1 MKRKYL
7 SALLMGVLTLSSVST
22 FTSCKDYDDDI
33 NSLQEQV
40 NKAALSSDVEALKTQ
55 VTNAATSAQNAATKA
70 EEALTKAG
78 ANATEIATV
87 KALATKN
94 GTAVANAL
102 TDAANAAT
110 AASNAATAA
119 SNAATAAAAA
129 QDSANAALTKIAGLD
144 KDLKKLALN
153 AQSHVTAT
161 QLKNS
166 LDSLAQVINEATSD
180 SIANLT
186 KIVNGYKGG
195 INALYTAV
203 TEVSLMGS
211 WKSCEGNFIFN
222 GDCNLW
228 FQTGTIGANYTF
240 GAKEVDDEKGEHSAD
255 PKKSYVKDASIN
267 FPSEFLVRINPVN
280 AKITPDMIKLIDSK
294 GNDLDKLVK
303 VVDVEKFD
311 NLLTTTRASETGLW
325 TVKVQLQ
332 DGVQKENVE
341 QKAENGGHILYAVA
355 VNNTA
360 SQAETVADA
369 ASRYV
374 VSTYDLSVQGTTPYE
389 GAKNLDNVMVKAES
403 KSKEDWKKVS
413 ELKPNTGA
421 TDLVYAANGENV
433 LVSFENLAK
442 VDRFYVVRDDMH
454 AGESDASELNAWNS
468 YEYKGLNQVVAVEN
482 GLGKGTLNINIKGQP
497 GDEVQFRIFAV
508 NYDGTL
514 VEPNGRPFRVYVG
527 AESTTTSVAGNLV
540 ATGKETMET
549 DWLPISGSLKA
560 GGTLPSTVQVTVNG
574 VKIIANVEYAKDN
587 EGNPAPAGDN
597 SKIKFAKFSVF
608 PGDLTKWADG
618 ATATGTIKDDENVTV
633 NTISVSLTKVMP
645 TVESTKAL
653 MKYSW
658 KDNQLNN
665 GVYTAYLY
673 PHQGWTEEATA
684 TTTGYKD
691 MNQAINGLKANF
703 VISIANADLLQSE
716 DGKHYYKKALN
727 VGTLKADG
735 TLSWDVEV
743 KNAKDDAGVALI
755 DNETKH
761 ETTIAYNYG
770 KISSV
775 TPDKDYI
782 VNVETVQT
790 VFACPLAETAQTYSW
805 KQYDVTDEDGNVTGH
820 KDVNVLTYNSPKTVV
835 DGINILSYIIGKNK
849 FSGDEFGGELSSAN
863 VCGKYVTIKA
873 KLISNGSKN
882 EDYFKAEVII
892 MKAPWTHVV
901 TGSYIKFTPQSSAT
915 NPIAD
920 VASTLV
926 LTMTDAFGHENVY
939 KLPFTVKRAE

>member
-55 VTNAATSAQNAATKA
+55 VTNAATSAQNAAAKA
-70 EEALTKAG
+70 EDALTKAG
-78 ANATEIATV
+78 ANATEIAKV
-87 KALATKN
+87 KELATKN
-94 GTAVANAL
+94 GTDVAKAL
-102 TDAANAAT
+102 TDAANAASD
-110 AASNAATAA
+110 AAKAADAA
-119 SNAATAAAAA
+119 KVA
-129 QDSANAALTKIAGLD
+129 QDSANAALTKIAGMD
-144 KDLKKLALN
+144 KELKNLALN

-166 LDSLAQVINEATSD
+166 LDSLSDVINKATSD

-211 WKSCEGNFIFN
+211 WDGYNGNSIWN
-222 GDCNLW
+222 GQCNLT
-228 FQTGTIGANYTF
+228 FKTGTIPANYTF
-240 GAKEVDDEKGEHSAD
+240 GAKEKDDENGEHSAD

-294 GNDLDKLVK
+294 GNDLNKLVK
-303 VVDVEKFD
+303 VVDVEKYD
-311 NLLTTTRASETGLW
+311 NLLTRASETGLW

-332 DGVQKENVE
+332 DGVKLKDDGL
-341 QKAENGGHILYAVA
+341 KANGNHILYAVA

-374 VSTYDLSVQGTTPYE
+374 VSTYDLTVQGTRPYV
-389 GAKNLDNVMVKAES
+389 GANDLGNVKVKAES
-403 KSKEDWKKVS
+403 KDWKTLD
-413 ELKPNTGA
+413 ELKPTGS
-421 TDLVYAANGENV
+421 DLVYAANGENI
-433 LVSFENLAK
+433 LVSFENVANA
-442 VDRFYVVRDDMH
+442 DRFYVVRDDKH

-468 YEYKGLNQVVAVEN
+468 YEYQGLNQVVAVEN
-482 GLGKGTLNINIKGQP
+482 GLGEGTLNIKINGQV

-514 VEPNGRPFRVYVG
+514 VEQNGRPFRVFVG
-527 AESTTTSVAGNLV
+527 AQSTTTSVAGNLV

-549 DWLPISGSLKA
+549 GWLPISGSLKNGA
-560 GGTLPSTVQVTVNG
+560 TLPSTVWVTVNN
-574 VKIIANVEYAKDN
+574 VKIEANVAYAKDN
-587 EGNPAPAGDN
+587 EGHSAGADN
-597 SKIKFAKFSVF
+597 SKIKFAKFSVAAA
-608 PGDLTKWADG
+608 DLTKWADG
-618 ATATGTIKDDENVTV
+618 ATATGTIKDNANVTV

-645 TVESTKAL
+645 TAESTKAL

-673 PHQGWTEEATA
+673 PAADAWTTA
-684 TTTGYKD
+684 NAATGYKD
-691 MNQAINGLKANF
+691 MNQAINGLNTNF
-703 VISIANADLLQSE
+703 VISIANANLKAE
-716 DGKHYYKKALN
+716 NGKNYYKNALN
-727 VGTLKADG
+727 VTATPWK
-735 TLSWDVEV
+735 VEV
-743 KNAKDDAGVALI
+743 NNAKDDAGVALI

-761 ETTIAYNYG
+761 ETTIGYNYG
-770 KISSV
+770 NISSV
-775 TPDKDYI
+775 NPNKDYI

-790 VFACPLAETAQTYSW
+790 VFACPLNTAAQTYAW
-805 KQYDVTDEDGNVTGH
+805 AQVPAVYGTNGQVVTPA
-820 KDVNVLTYNSPKTVV
+820 KDVNVLTYGSTETVV
-835 DGINILSYIIGKNK
+835 TNIFTNLIAHNSFDNTV
-849 FSGDEFGGELSSAN
+849 FGGKLSDVAA
-863 VCGKYVTIKA
+863 KYVKIEA
-873 KLISNGSKN
+873 KLISNGSKL
-882 EDYFKAEVII
+882 EDYYTATVTNGVI
-892 MKAPWTHVV
+892 TFHQ
-901 TGSYIKFTPQSSAT
+901 QSAAT
-915 NPIAD
+915 NPTAD

-926 LTMTDAFGHENVY
+926 LTMTDAFGHKNVY
-939 KLPFTVKRAE
+939 ELPFTVKRAE

>member
-1 MKRKYL
+1 
-7 SALLMGVLTLSSVST
+7 MGVLTLSSVST

-55 VTNAATSAQNAATKA
+55 VNNAATSAQNAATKA

-94 GTAVANAL
+94 GTDVAKAL

-119 SNAATAAAAA
+119 SNAATAAATA

-144 KDLKKLALN
+144 KELKNLALN

-166 LDSLAQVINEATSD
+166 LDSLSQVINEATSD

-211 WKSCEGNFIFN
+211 WTSSDGNSIFN
-222 GDCNLW
+222 GQSNLR

-240 GAKEVDDEKGEHSAD
+240 GAKEKDDLEGEHSAD
-255 PKKSYVKDASIN
+255 PKKSYVKGASIN
-267 FPSEFLVRINPVN
+267 FPSQFLVRINPVN

-303 VVDVEKFD
+303 VVDVEKYD
-311 NLLTTTRASETGLW
+311 NLLTRASETGLW

-332 DGVQKENVE
+332 DGVKPENVA
-341 QKAENGGHILYAVA
+341 QIAENGQNILYAVA

-374 VSTYDLSVQGTTPYE
+374 VSTYDLTVN
-389 GAKNLDNVMVKAES
+389 GAYDYDGAHDLGAVKVKAES
-403 KSKEDWKKVS
+403 KGWKTLD
-413 ELKPNTGA
+413 ELKPTGS
-421 TDLVYAANGENV
+421 DLVYAANGENI
-433 LVSFENLAK
+433 LVSFENVANA
-442 VDRFYVVRDDMH
+442 DRFYVVRDDKH

-468 YEYKGLNQVVAVEN
+468 YEYKNLNKVVAVEN
-482 GLGKGTLNINIKGQP
+482 GNGKATLNIKINGQV

-514 VEPNGRPFRVYVG
+514 VEQNGRPFRVYVG
-527 AESTTTSVAGNLV
+527 AQSTTTSVAGNLV

-549 DWLPISGSLKA
+549 GWLPISGSLKT
-560 GGTLPSTVQVTVNG
+560 GGTLPSTVKVTVNN
-574 VKIIANVEYAKDN
+574 VKIDATVEYAKDN
-587 EGNPAPAGDN
+587 EGHPAADN
-597 SKIKFAKFSVF
+597 SKIKFAKFSVAAA
-608 PGDLTKWADG
+608 DLTKWADG
-618 ATATGTIKDDENVTV
+618 ATATGTIKDGENVTV

-645 TVESTKAL
+645 TAETTKAL

-658 KDNQLNN
+658 KDNQLKND
-665 GVYTAYLY
+665 VYTAYLY
-673 PHQGWTEEATA
+673 PANNAWTTA
-684 TTTGYKD
+684 AATGYKD
-691 MNQAINGLKANF
+691 MKQAINGLNTNF
-703 VISIANADLLQSE
+703 VISIANAELKSE
-716 DGKHYYKKALN
+716 NGKNYYKNALEVTATPWKVN
-727 VGTLKADG
+727 V
-735 TLSWDVEV
+735 S
-743 KNAKDDAGVALI
+743 NAKDDAGVALI

-761 ETTIAYNYG
+761 ETTIGYNYG
-770 KISSV
+770 RISSV
-775 TPDKDYI
+775 TPNDDYI
-782 VNVETVQT
+782 VKVQKVQT
-790 VFACPLAETAQTYSW
+790 VFACPLNTAAQTYAW
-805 KQYDVTDEDGNVTGH
+805 AQVPAVYGTNGQVVTPA
-820 KDVNVLTYNSPKTVV
+820 KDVNVLTYGSTVTVV
-835 DGINILSYIIGKNK
+835 TNIFTNLIAHNSFDNTV
-849 FSGDEFGGELSSAN
+849 FGGKLSAVYN
-863 VCGKYVTIKA
+863 KYVHIDA
-873 KLISNGSKN
+873 KLISNGSLL
-882 EDYFKAEVII
+882 EDYYTATVTNGVITFH
-892 MKAPWTHVV
+892 K
-901 TGSYIKFTPQSSAT
+901 QSAAT
-915 NPIAD
+915 NPTAD

>member
-1 MKRKYL
+1 MG
-7 SALLMGVLTLSSVST
+7 ALTVASVST

-55 VTNAATSAQNAATKA
+55 VNNAATSAQNAATKA

-94 GTAVANAL
+94 GTDVAKAL

-119 SNAATAAAAA
+119 SNAATAAATA

-144 KDLKKLALN
+144 KELKNLALN

-166 LDSLAQVINEATSD
+166 LDSLSEVINKATSD

-211 WKSCEGNFIFN
+211 WNSNNNDGNSIFN
-222 GDCNLW
+222 GQSNLW

-240 GAKEVDDEKGEHSAD
+240 GAKEKDDLEGEHSAD
-255 PKKSYVKDASIN
+255 PKKSYVKGASVN
-267 FPSEFLVRINPVN
+267 FPSQFLVRINPVN

-303 VVDVEKFD
+303 VVDVEKYD
-311 NLLTTTRASETGLW
+311 NLLTRASETGLW

-332 DGVQKENVE
+332 DGVKPENVA
-341 QKAENGGHILYAVA
+341 QTAENGQNILYAVA

-374 VSTYDLSVQGTTPYE
+374 VSTYDLTVN
-389 GAKNLDNVMVKAES
+389 GAYNYVGANDLGAVKVKAES
-403 KSKEDWKKVS
+403 KNWKTLD
-413 ELKPNTGA
+413 ELKPTGS
-421 TDLVYAANGENV
+421 DLVYAANGENI
-433 LVSFENLAK
+433 LVSFENVAK
-442 VDRFYVVRDDMH
+442 ADRFYVVRDDKH

-468 YEYKGLNQVVAVEN
+468 YEYQGLNQVVAVEN
-482 GLGKGTLNINIKGQP
+482 GLGEGTLNIKINGQV

-514 VEPNGRPFRVYVG
+514 VEQNGRPFRVYVG
-527 AESTTTSVAGNLV
+527 AQSTTTSVAGNLV

-549 DWLPISGSLKA
+549 GWLPISGSLKNGA
-560 GGTLPSTVQVTVNG
+560 TLPSTVEVTVNN
-574 VKIIANVEYAKDN
+574 VRINANVEYAKDN
-587 EGNPAPAGDN
+587 KGGAATDN
-597 SKIKFAKFSVF
+597 SKIKFAKFSVAAA
-608 PGDLTKWADG
+608 DLTKWADG
-618 ATATGTIKDDENVTV
+618 ATATGTIKDGVNLTV

-645 TVESTKAL
+645 TAEATKAL
-653 MKYSW
+653 MNYKW

-673 PHQGWTEEATA
+673 PAADAWTTA
-684 TTTGYKD
+684 NVATGYKD
-691 MNQAINGLKANF
+691 MEQAINGLNTNF
-703 VISIANADLLQSE
+703 VISFANAALKAE
-716 DGKHYYKKALN
+716 NGKNYYKNALDVTATPWKVN
-727 VGTLKADG
+727 V
-735 TLSWDVEV
+735 S
-743 KNAKDDAGVALI
+743 NAKDDAGVALI

-761 ETTIAYNYG
+761 ETTISYNYG

-775 TPDKDYI
+775 KPTEDYI

-790 VFACPLAETAQTYSW
+790 VFACPLNTAAQTYAW
-805 KQYDVTDEDGNVTGH
+805 AQVPAVYGTNGQVVTPA
-820 KDVNVLTYNSPKTVV
+820 KDVNVLTYGSEETVITNIFDCLVAHNSFDNTV
-835 DGINILSYIIGKNK
+835 
-849 FSGDEFGGELSSAN
+849 FGGKLSERYN
-863 VCGKYVTIKA
+863 KYVKIEA
-873 KLISNGSKN
+873 KLISNGSKL
-882 EDYFKAEVII
+882 EDYYTATVTNGVITFH
-892 MKAPWTHVV
+892 K
-901 TGSYIKFTPQSSAT
+901 QSAAT
-915 NPIAD
+915 NPTAD

-926 LTMTDAFGHENVY
+926 LTMTDAFGHKNVY
-939 KLPFTVKRAE
+939 ELPFTVKRAE

>member
-55 VTNAATSAQNAATKA
+55 VNNAASSAQNAATKA

-78 ANATEIATV
+78 TNETEIAKV
-87 KALATKN
+87 KELATKA
-94 GTAVANAL
+94 GTDVANAL
-102 TDAANAAT
+102 TNAANAASD
-110 AASNAATAA
+110 AAKAADAA
-119 SNAATAAAAA
+119 KVA
-129 QDSANAALTKIAGLD
+129 QDSANAALTKIAGMD
-144 KDLKKLALN
+144 KELKNLALN

-161 QLKNS
+161 QLKSS
-166 LDSLAQVINEATSD
+166 LDSLSTVINEATSD

-211 WKSCEGNFIFN
+211 WTSSDGNSIFN
-222 GDCNLW
+222 GQSNLW

-240 GAKEVDDEKGEHSAD
+240 GAKEKDDLEGEHSAD
-255 PKKSYVKDASIN
+255 PKKSYVKGASIN
-267 FPSEFLVRINPVN
+267 FPSQFLVRINPVN

-303 VVDVEKFD
+303 VVDVEKYD
-311 NLLTTTRASETGLW
+311 NLLTRASETGLW

-332 DGVQKENVE
+332 DGVKPENVA
-341 QKAENGGHILYAVA
+341 QIAENGQNILYAVA

-374 VSTYDLSVQGTTPYE
+374 VSTYDLTVN
-389 GAKNLDNVMVKAES
+389 GAYDYDGAHDLGAVKVKAES
-403 KSKEDWKKVS
+403 KGWKTLD
-413 ELKPNTGA
+413 ELMPTGS
-421 TDLVYAANGENV
+421 DLVYAANGENI
-433 LVSFENLAK
+433 LVSFENVANA
-442 VDRFYVVRDDMH
+442 DRFYVVRDDKH
-454 AGESDASELNAWNS
+454 ANQSGSSELNAWNS
-468 YEYKGLNQVVAVEN
+468 YEYQGLNQVVAVEN
-482 GLGKGTLNINIKGQP
+482 GTGEGTLNINIKGQV

-514 VEPNGRPFRVYVG
+514 VEQNGRPFRVFVG
-527 AESTTTSVAGNLV
+527 AQSTTTSVAGNLV

-549 DWLPISGSLKA
+549 GWLPISGSLKNGA
-560 GGTLPSTVQVTVNG
+560 TLPSTVWVTVNN
-574 VKIIANVEYAKDN
+574 VKIEANVAYAKDN
-587 EGNPAPAGDN
+587 EGHSAADN
-597 SKIKFAKFSVF
+597 SKIKFAKFSVAAA
-608 PGDLTKWADG
+608 DLTKWADG
-618 ATATGTIKDDENVTV
+618 ATATGTIKDNANVTV

-645 TVESTKAL
+645 TAETTKAL

-673 PHQGWTEEATA
+673 PAADAWTTA
-684 TTTGYKD
+684 NVATGYKD
-691 MNQAINGLKANF
+691 MNQAINGLNRNF
-703 VISIANADLLQSE
+703 VISIANADLKAE
-716 DGKHYYKKALN
+716 NGKNYYKNALN
-727 VGTLKADG
+727 VTASPWKVNV
-735 TLSWDVEV
+735 S
-743 KNAKDDAGVALI
+743 NAKDDAGVALI

-761 ETTIAYNYG
+761 ETTIGYNYG

-775 TPDKDYI
+775 NPTQDYI

-790 VFACPLAETAQTYSW
+790 VFACPLNTAAQTYAW
-805 KQYDVTDEDGNVTGH
+805 AQVPAVYHNGQLVTPA
-820 KDVNVLTYNSPKTVV
+820 KDVNVLTYGSTETVV
-835 DGINILSYIIGKNK
+835 TNIFTNLIAHNSFDNTV
-849 FSGDEFGGELSSAN
+849 FGGALSAVYN
-863 VCGKYVTIKA
+863 KYVHIDA
-873 KLISNGSKN
+873 KLISNGSKL
-882 EDYFKAEVII
+882 EDYYTATVTNGVI
-892 MKAPWTHVV
+892 TFHQ
-901 TGSYIKFTPQSSAT
+901 QSAAT
-915 NPIAD
+915 NPTAD

-926 LTMTDAFGHENVY
+926 LTMTDAFGHKNVY
-939 KLPFTVKRAE
+939 ELPFTVKRAE

>member
-55 VTNAATSAQNAATKA
+55 VNNAASSAQNAATKA

-94 GTAVANAL
+94 GTDVAKALTDAANAA

-119 SNAATAAAAA
+119 TAA

-144 KDLKKLALN
+144 KELKKLALN

-161 QLKNS
+161 QLNKS

-211 WKSCEGNFIFN
+211 WNSIDGNSIFN
-222 GDCNLW
+222 GQSNLW

-240 GAKEVDDEKGEHSAD
+240 GAKEKDDLEGEHSAD
-255 PKKSYVKDASIN
+255 PKKSYVKGASIN

-294 GNDLDKLVK
+294 GNDLNKLVK
-303 VVDVEKFD
+303 VVDVEKYD
-311 NLLTTTRASETGLW
+311 NLLTRASETGLW

-332 DGVQKENVE
+332 DGVKPENVA
-341 QKAENGGHILYAVA
+341 QTAENGQNILYAVA

-374 VSTYDLSVQGTTPYE
+374 VSTYDLTVN
-389 GAKNLDNVMVKAES
+389 GAYKYVGANDLGAVKVKAES
-403 KSKEDWKKVS
+403 KNWKTLD
-413 ELKPNTGA
+413 ELKPTGS
-421 TDLVYAANGENV
+421 DLVYAANDENI
-433 LVSFENLAK
+433 LVSFENVANA
-442 VDRFYVVRDDMH
+442 DRFYVVRDDKH

-468 YEYKGLNQVVAVEN
+468 YEYKNLNKVVAVEN
-482 GLGKGTLNINIKGQP
+482 GNGKATLNIKINGQV

-514 VEPNGRPFRVYVG
+514 VEQNGRPFRVYVG
-527 AESTTTSVAGNLV
+527 AQSTTTSVAGNLV

-549 DWLPISGSLKA
+549 GWLPISGSLKT
-560 GGTLPSTVQVTVNG
+560 GGTLPSTVKVTVNN
-574 VKIIANVEYAKDN
+574 VKIDATVEYAKDN
-587 EGNPAPAGDN
+587 EGHPAADN
-597 SKIKFAKFSVF
+597 SKIKFAKFSVAAA
-608 PGDLTKWADG
+608 DLTKWADG
-618 ATATGTIKDDENVTV
+618 ATATGTIKDGENVTV

-645 TVESTKAL
+645 TAETTKAL

-658 KDNQLNN
+658 KDNQLKND
-665 GVYTAYLY
+665 VYTAYLY
-673 PHQGWTEEATA
+673 PANNAWTTA
-684 TTTGYKD
+684 AATGYKD
-691 MNQAINGLKANF
+691 MNQAINGLNTNF
-703 VISIANADLLQSE
+703 VISIANAELKSE
-716 DGKHYYKKALN
+716 NGKNYYKNALDVTATPWKVN
-727 VGTLKADG
+727 V
-735 TLSWDVEV
+735 S
-743 KNAKDDAGVALI
+743 NAKDDAGVALI

-761 ETTIAYNYG
+761 ETTIGYNYG

-775 TPDKDYI
+775 TPNDDYI
-782 VNVETVQT
+782 VKVQTVQT
-790 VFACPLAETAQTYSW
+790 VFACPLNTAAQTYAW
-805 KQYDVTDEDGNVTGH
+805 AQVPAVYGTNGQVVTPA
-820 KDVNVLTYNSPKTVV
+820 KDVNVLTYGSTVTVV
-835 DGINILSYIIGKNK
+835 TNIFNNLIAHNSFDNTV
-849 FSGDEFGGELSSAN
+849 FGGKLSERYN
-863 VCGKYVTIKA
+863 KYVHIDA
-873 KLISNGSKN
+873 KLISNGSQL
-882 EDYFKAEVII
+882 EDYYTATVTNGVITFH
-892 MKAPWTHVV
+892 K
-901 TGSYIKFTPQSSAT
+901 QSAAT
-915 NPIAD
+915 NPTAD

>member
-55 VTNAATSAQNAATKA
+55 VNNAATSAQNAATKA

-94 GTAVANAL
+94 GTDVAKAL

-119 SNAATAAAAA
+119 SNAATAATAA

-144 KDLKKLALN
+144 KDLKNLALN

-161 QLKNS
+161 QLKKS
-166 LDSLAQVINEATSD
+166 LDSLSTVINEATSD
-180 SIANLT
+180 SIAKLT

-203 TEVSLMGS
+203 TQVSLVGS
-211 WKSCEGNFIFN
+211 WFEDNGNSLYN
-222 GDCNLW
+222 GDCDLL
-228 FQTGTIGANYTF
+228 FKTGTIGANYTF
-240 GAKEVDDEKGEHSAD
+240 GAKEKDDADGEHSAD
-255 PKKSYVKDASIN
+255 PKKSYVKGASVN
-267 FPSEFLVRINPVN
+267 FPSKFLVRINPVN

-332 DGVQKENVE
+332 DGVKIKDDGL
-341 QKAENGGHILYAVA
+341 KADGNHILYAVA

-360 SQAETVADA
+360 SQAETIADA

-374 VSTYDLSVQGTTPYE
+374 VSTYDLTVQGTEPYV
-389 GAKNLDNVMVKAES
+389 GANNLGDVKVKAES
-403 KSKEDWKKVS
+403 KDWKTVS
-413 ELKPNTGA
+413 SLKPNAAA

-433 LVSFENLAK
+433 LVSFENLK
-442 VDRFYVVRDDMH
+442 NVDRFYVVRDDKH
-454 AGESDASELNAWNS
+454 ADESGSSELNAWKS
-468 YEYKGLNQVVAVEN
+468 YEYQGLNQVVAVEN
-482 GLGKGTLNINIKGQP
+482 GLGVGTLNIKINGQV

-514 VEPNGRPFRVYVG
+514 VEQNGRPFRVYVG
-527 AESTTTSVAGNLV
+527 AQSTTTSVAGNLV

-549 DWLPISGSLKA
+549 GWLPITGSLKN
-560 GGTLPSTVQVTVNG
+560 GGTLPSTVQVTVNN
-574 VKIIANVEYAKDN
+574 VKINANVVYAKDN
-587 EGNPAPAGDN
+587 EGHSADAN
-597 SKIKFAKFSVF
+597 SKIKFAKFSVNAA
-608 PGDLTKWADG
+608 DLTKWADG
-618 ATATGTIKDDENVTV
+618 ATATGTIKDGENVTV

-645 TVESTKAL
+645 TAETTKAL

-673 PHQGWTEEATA
+673 PAADAWTTA
-684 TTTGYKD
+684 NAATGYKD
-691 MNQAINGLKANF
+691 MNQAINGLNTNF
-703 VISIANADLLQSE
+703 VISIANAAQKTE
-716 DGKHYYKKALN
+716 NGKNFYKNALN
-727 VGTLKADG
+727 VTATPWK
-735 TLSWDVEV
+735 VEV
-743 KNAKDDAGVALI
+743 NNAKDDAGVALI

-761 ETTIAYNYG
+761 ETTIGYNYG

-775 TPDKDYI
+775 NSNKDYI

-790 VFACPLAETAQTYSW
+790 VFACPLNTAAQTYAW
-805 KQYDVTDEDGNVTGH
+805 AQVPAVYGPNGQVVTPA
-820 KDVNVLTYNSPKTVV
+820 KDVNVLTYGSTETVV
-835 DGINILSYIIGKNK
+835 TNIFTNLIAHNSFDNTV
-849 FSGDEFGGELSSAN
+849 FGGKLSERYN
-863 VCGKYVTIKA
+863 KYVHIDA
-873 KLISNGSKN
+873 KLISNGSKL
-882 EDYFKAEVII
+882 EDYYTAEVINGVI
-892 MKAPWTHVV
+892 TFHQ
-901 TGSYIKFTPQSSAT
+901 QSAAT
-915 NPIAD
+915 NPTAD

>member
-55 VTNAATSAQNAATKA
+55 VNNAATSAQNAATKA

-78 ANATEIATV
+78 ANATDIAKV
-87 KALATKN
+87 KELATKN
-94 GTAVANAL
+94 GTDVAKAL

-119 SNAATAAAAA
+119 SNAADAAKTA
-129 QDSANAALTKIAGLD
+129 QDSANAALTKIAGMD
-144 KDLKKLALN
+144 KELKKLASN

-161 QLKNS
+161 QLKKS
-166 LDSLAQVINEATSD
+166 LDSLSTVINEATSD

-211 WKSCEGNFIFN
+211 WTSSDGNSIFN
-222 GDCNLW
+222 GQSNLW

-240 GAKEVDDEKGEHSAD
+240 GAKEKDDLEGEHSAD
-255 PKKSYVKDASIN
+255 PKKSYVKGASIN
-267 FPSEFLVRINPVN
+267 FPSQFLVRINPVN

-303 VVDVEKFD
+303 VVDVEKYD
-311 NLLTTTRASETGLW
+311 NLLTRASETGLW

-332 DGVQKENVE
+332 DGVKPENVA
-341 QKAENGGHILYAVA
+341 QIAENGQNILYAVA

-374 VSTYDLSVQGTTPYE
+374 VSTYDLTVN
-389 GAKNLDNVMVKAES
+389 GAYDYDGAHDLGAVKVKAES
-403 KSKEDWKKVS
+403 KGWKTLD
-413 ELKPNTGA
+413 ELKPTGS
-421 TDLVYAANGENV
+421 DLVYAANGENI
-433 LVSFENLAK
+433 LVSFENVANA
-442 VDRFYVVRDDMH
+442 DRFYVVRDDKH

-468 YEYKGLNQVVAVEN
+468 YEYKNLNKVVAVEN
-482 GLGKGTLNINIKGQP
+482 GNGKATLNIKINGQV

-514 VEPNGRPFRVYVG
+514 VEQNGRPFRVYVG
-527 AESTTTSVAGNLV
+527 AQSTTTSVAGNLV

-549 DWLPISGSLKA
+549 GWLPISGSLKT
-560 GGTLPSTVQVTVNG
+560 GGTLPSTVKVTVNN
-574 VKIIANVEYAKDN
+574 VKIDATVEYAKDN
-587 EGNPAPAGDN
+587 EGHPAADN
-597 SKIKFAKFSVF
+597 SKIKFAKFSVAAA
-608 PGDLTKWADG
+608 DLTKWADG
-618 ATATGTIKDDENVTV
+618 ATATGTIKDGENVTV

-645 TVESTKAL
+645 TAETTKAL

-658 KDNQLNN
+658 KDNQLKND
-665 GVYTAYLY
+665 VYTAYLY
-673 PHQGWTEEATA
+673 PANNAWTTA
-684 TTTGYKD
+684 AATGYKD
-691 MNQAINGLKANF
+691 MNQAINGLNTNF
-703 VISIANADLLQSE
+703 VISIANAELKSE
-716 DGKHYYKKALN
+716 NGKNYYKNALDVTATPWKVN
-727 VGTLKADG
+727 V
-735 TLSWDVEV
+735 S
-743 KNAKDDAGVALI
+743 NAKDDAGVALI

-761 ETTIAYNYG
+761 ETTIGYNYG

-775 TPDKDYI
+775 TPNDDYI
-782 VNVETVQT
+782 VKVQKVQT
-790 VFACPLAETAQTYSW
+790 VFACPLNTAAQTYAW
-805 KQYDVTDEDGNVTGH
+805 AQVPAVYGTNGQVVTPA
-820 KDVNVLTYNSPKTVV
+820 KDVNVLTYGSTVTVV
-835 DGINILSYIIGKNK
+835 TNIFNNLIAHNSFDNTV
-849 FSGDEFGGELSSAN
+849 FGGKLSERYN
-863 VCGKYVTIKA
+863 KYVHIDA
-873 KLISNGSKN
+873 KLISNGSQL
-882 EDYFKAEVII
+882 EDYYTATVTNGVITFH
-892 MKAPWTHVV
+892 K
-901 TGSYIKFTPQSSAT
+901 QSAAT
-915 NPIAD
+915 NPTAD

>member
-55 VTNAATSAQNAATKA
+55 VNNAASSAQNAATKA

-94 GTAVANAL
+94 GTDVAKALTDAANAA

-119 SNAATAAAAA
+119 TAA

-144 KDLKKLALN
+144 KELKKLALN

-161 QLKNS
+161 QLNKS

-203 TEVSLMGS
+203 TEVSLIGS
-211 WKSCEGNFIFN
+211 WNSIDGNSIFN
-222 GDCNLW
+222 GQSNLW

-240 GAKEVDDEKGEHSAD
+240 GAKEKDDLEGEHSAD
-255 PKKSYVKDASIN
+255 PKKSYVKGASIN

-294 GNDLDKLVK
+294 GNDLNKLVK
-303 VVDVEKFD
+303 VVDVEKYD
-311 NLLTTTRASETGLW
+311 NLLTRASETGLW

-332 DGVQKENVE
+332 DGVKPENVA
-341 QKAENGGHILYAVA
+341 QTAENGQNILYAVA

-374 VSTYDLSVQGTTPYE
+374 VSTYDLTVN
-389 GAKNLDNVMVKAES
+389 GAYNYVGANDLGAVKVKAES
-403 KSKEDWKKVS
+403 KNWKTLD
-413 ELKPNTGA
+413 ELKPTGS
-421 TDLVYAANGENV
+421 DLVYAANGENI
-433 LVSFENLAK
+433 LVSFENVANA
-442 VDRFYVVRDDMH
+442 DRFYVVRDDKH

-468 YEYKGLNQVVAVEN
+468 YEYNNLNKVVAVEN
-482 GLGKGTLNINIKGQP
+482 GNGKATLNIKINGQV

-514 VEPNGRPFRVYVG
+514 VEQNGRPFRVYVG

-540 ATGKETMET
+540 ATGKQKMET
-549 DWLPISGSLKA
+549 EWLPITGSLKN
-560 GGTLPSTVQVTVNG
+560 GGSLPATVQVIVNG
-574 VKIIANVEYAKDN
+574 VKINASVQYAKDKD
-587 EGNPAPAGDN
+587 GNPAADN
-597 SKIKFAKFSVF
+597 SKIKFAKFSVA

-618 ATATGTIKDDENVTV
+618 ATATGTIKDGENVTV

-645 TVESTKAL
+645 TAEATKAL
-653 MKYSW
+653 MNYKW

-673 PHQGWTEEATA
+673 PAADAWTTENVA
-684 TTTGYKD
+684 TGYKD
-691 MNQAINGLKANF
+691 MNQAINGLNTNF
-703 VISIANADLLQSE
+703 VISFANAALKAE
-716 DGKHYYKKALN
+716 NGKNYYKNALDVTATPWKVN
-727 VGTLKADG
+727 V
-735 TLSWDVEV
+735 S
-743 KNAKDDAGVALI
+743 NAKDDAGVALI

-761 ETTIAYNYG
+761 ETTISYNYG

-775 TPDKDYI
+775 KPNEDYT
-782 VNVETVQT
+782 VTVETVQT
-790 VFACPLAETAQTYSW
+790 VFACPLNTAAQTYAW
-805 KQYDVTDEDGNVTGH
+805 AQVPAVYGTNGQVVTPA
-820 KDVNVLTYNSPKTVV
+820 KDVNVLTYGSEETVIPNIFKCLVAHNSFDNTV
-835 DGINILSYIIGKNK
+835 
-849 FSGDEFGGELSSAN
+849 FGGKLSERYN
-863 VCGKYVTIKA
+863 KYVKIEA
-873 KLISNGSKN
+873 KLISNGSKL
-882 EDYFKAEVII
+882 EDYYTATVTNGVITFH
-892 MKAPWTHVV
+892 K
-901 TGSYIKFTPQSSAT
+901 QSAAT
-915 NPIAD
+915 NPTAD

>member
-55 VTNAATSAQNAATKA
+55 VNNAASSAQNAATKA

-94 GTAVANAL
+94 GTDVAKAL

-119 SNAATAAAAA
+119 SNAATAAATA
-129 QDSANAALTKIAGLD
+129 QDSANAALTKIAGMD
-144 KDLKKLALN
+144 KELKKLALN

-166 LDSLAQVINEATSD
+166 LDSLSQVINEATSD

-211 WKSCEGNFIFN
+211 WTSSDGNSIFN
-222 GDCNLW
+222 GQSNLW

-240 GAKEVDDEKGEHSAD
+240 GAKEKDDLEGEHSAD
-255 PKKSYVKDASIN
+255 PKKSYVKGASIN
-267 FPSEFLVRINPVN
+267 FPSQFLVRINPVN

-303 VVDVEKFD
+303 VVDVEKYD
-311 NLLTTTRASETGLW
+311 NLLTRASETGLW

-332 DGVQKENVE
+332 DGVKPENVA
-341 QKAENGGHILYAVA
+341 QIAENGQNILYAVA

-374 VSTYDLSVQGTTPYE
+374 VSTYDLTVN
-389 GAKNLDNVMVKAES
+389 GAYDYDGAHDLGAVKVKAES
-403 KSKEDWKKVS
+403 KGWKTLD
-413 ELKPNTGA
+413 ELKPTGS
-421 TDLVYAANGENV
+421 DLVYAANGEDI
-433 LVSFENLAK
+433 LVSFENVANA
-442 VDRFYVVRDDMH
+442 DRFYVVRDDKH

-468 YEYKGLNQVVAVEN
+468 YEYKNLNKVVAVEN
-482 GLGKGTLNINIKGQP
+482 GNGKATLNIKINGQV

-514 VEPNGRPFRVYVG
+514 VEQNGRPFRVYVG
-527 AESTTTSVAGNLV
+527 AQSTTTSVAGNLV

-549 DWLPISGSLKA
+549 GWLPISGSLKT
-560 GGTLPSTVQVTVNG
+560 GGTLPSTVKVTVNN
-574 VKIIANVEYAKDN
+574 VKIDATVEYAKDN
-587 EGNPAPAGDN
+587 EGHPAADN
-597 SKIKFAKFSVF
+597 SKIKFAKFSVAAA
-608 PGDLTKWADG
+608 DLTKWADG
-618 ATATGTIKDDENVTV
+618 ATATGTIKDGENVTV

-645 TVESTKAL
+645 TAETTKAL

-658 KDNQLNN
+658 KDNQLKND
-665 GVYTAYLY
+665 VYTAYLY
-673 PHQGWTEEATA
+673 PANNAWTTA
-684 TTTGYKD
+684 AATGYKD
-691 MNQAINGLKANF
+691 MNQAINGLNTNF
-703 VISIANADLLQSE
+703 IISIANAELKSE
-716 DGKHYYKKALN
+716 NGKNYYKNALDVTATPWKVN
-727 VGTLKADG
+727 V
-735 TLSWDVEV
+735 S
-743 KNAKDDAGVALI
+743 NAKDDAGVALI

-761 ETTIAYNYG
+761 ETTIGYNYG

-775 TPDKDYI
+775 TPNDDYI
-782 VNVETVQT
+782 VKVQKVQT
-790 VFACPLAETAQTYSW
+790 VFACPLNTAAQTYAW
-805 KQYDVTDEDGNVTGH
+805 AQVPAVYGTNGQVVTPA
-820 KDVNVLTYNSPKTVV
+820 KDVNVLTYGSTVTVV
-835 DGINILSYIIGKNK
+835 TNIFNNLIAHNSFDNTV
-849 FSGDEFGGELSSAN
+849 FGGKLSERYN
-863 VCGKYVTIKA
+863 KYVHIDA
-873 KLISNGSKN
+873 KLISNGSLL
-882 EDYFKAEVII
+882 EDYYTATVTNGVITFH
-892 MKAPWTHVV
+892 K
-901 TGSYIKFTPQSSAT
+901 QSAAT
-915 NPIAD
+915 NPTAD

>member
-55 VTNAATSAQNAATKA
+55 VTNAATSAQNAAAKA

-78 ANATEIATV
+78 TNKTEIDAV
-87 KALATKN
+87 KALATQN
-94 GTAVANAL
+94 GTDVANAL
-102 TDAANAAT
+102 TNAANAAT

-119 SNAATAAAAA
+119 SNAATAATAA

-144 KDLKKLALN
+144 KELKKLALN

-166 LDSLAQVINEATSD
+166 LDSLSQVINEATSD

-203 TEVSLMGS
+203 TEVSLIGS
-211 WKSCEGNFIFN
+211 WRVEN
-222 GDCNLW
+222 GYLLWNNQCNLR

-240 GAKEVDDEKGEHSAD
+240 GAKEKDDLEGEHSAD

-280 AKITPDMIKLIDSK
+280 AKITPDMIKLVDSQ
-294 GNDLDKLVK
+294 GNDLEKWVK
-303 VVDVEKFD
+303 VVDVEKY
-311 NLLTTTRASETGLW
+311 NKLLTRASETGLW

-332 DGVQKENVE
+332 DGVKPANVP
-341 QKAENGGHILYAVA
+341 QIAENGQNILYAVA

-374 VSTYDLSVQGTTPYE
+374 VSTYDLTVE
-389 GAKNLDNVMVKAES
+389 GAYNYDRATDLGNVKVKAES
-403 KSKEDWKKVS
+403 KDWKTVS
-413 ELKPNTGA
+413 SLKPNPGA

-433 LVSFENLAK
+433 LVSFDSDDDLLRN
-442 VDRFYVVRDDMH
+442 VDRFYVVRDDKH

-468 YEYKGLNQVVAVEN
+468 YDYKGLNKVVAVEN

-514 VEPNGRPFRVYVG
+514 VETNGRPFRVYVG
-527 AESTTTSVAGNLV
+527 AESTTTSVAGNLE
-540 ATGKETMET
+540 ATGKEAMAT
-549 DWLPISGSLKA
+549 DWLPISGSLKD

-574 VKIIANVEYAKDN
+574 VKINANVEYAMDN
-587 EGNPAPAGDN
+587 DGNTTTDN
-597 SKIKFAKFSVF
+597 SKIKFAKFSVAAT
-608 PGDLTKWADG
+608 DLTKWADG
-618 ATATGTIKDDENVTV
+618 ATATGTIKDGENVTV

-645 TVESTKAL
+645 TAESTKAL
-653 MKYSW
+653 MKYTW
-658 KDNQLNN
+658 KDKQLNDD
-665 GVYTAYLY
+665 VYTAYLY
-673 PHQGWTEEATA
+673 PLNNAWTTA
-684 TTTGYKD
+684 NAAKGYKD
-691 MNQAINGLKANF
+691 MNQAINGLKDNF
-703 VISIANADLLQSE
+703 IISIANAKLKAE
-716 DGKHYYKKALN
+716 NGKNYYKDALN

-775 TPDKDYI
+775 TPNKDYVI
-782 VNVETVQT
+782 PVQTVQT
-790 VFACPLAETAQTYSW
+790 VFACPLNTAAQTYDW
-805 KQYDVTDEDGNVTGH
+805 VPVPAVYDSNGKVVEPA
-820 KDVNVLTYNSPKTVV
+820 KDVNVLTYGSEETVKPNIFDYLVAHNSFDNTV
-835 DGINILSYIIGKNK
+835 
-849 FSGDEFGGELSSAN
+849 FGGKLSLRYD
-863 VCGKYVTIKA
+863 KYVSIDA
-873 KLISNGSKN
+873 KLISKGSGL
-882 EDYFKAEVII
+882 EDYYTA
-892 MKAPWTHVV
+892 TV
-901 TGSYIKFTPQSSAT
+901 TNGVIKFHKQSAAT
-915 NPIAD
+915 NPTAD
-920 VASTLV
+920 VESTLV

-939 KLPFTVKRAE
+939 KLRFLVKRAE

>member
-55 VTNAATSAQNAATKA
+55 VNNAASSAQNAAKKA

-94 GTAVANAL
+94 GTDVAKAL

-119 SNAATAAAAA
+119 SNAATAATAA

-144 KDLKKLALN
+144 KDLKNLALT

-161 QLKNS
+161 QLKKS
-166 LDSLAQVINEATSD
+166 LDSLSTVINQATSD

-211 WKSCEGNFIFN
+211 WNVNGNSVFN
-222 GDCNLW
+222 RDCNLW

-240 GAKEVDDEKGEHSAD
+240 GAKEKDDLNGEHSAD

-303 VVDVEKFD
+303 VVDVEKYD
-311 NLLTTTRASETGLW
+311 KLLTRASETGLW

-332 DGVQKENVE
+332 DGVKPADVAQID
-341 QKAENGGHILYAVA
+341 ENGRNILYAVA

-374 VSTYDLSVQGTTPYE
+374 VSTYDLTVE
-389 GAKNLDNVMVKAES
+389 GAYNYSGANDLGDVKVKAES
-403 KSKEDWKKVS
+403 KNWKTVS
-413 ELKPNTGA
+413 SLTPNAGTTA

-433 LVSFENLAK
+433 LVSFENLPN

-454 AGESDASELNAWNS
+454 AGQSGSSELNAWKS
-468 YEYKGLNQVVAVEN
+468 YDYKGLNQVVAVEN
-482 GLGKGTLNINIKGQP
+482 GTGVGTLNINIKGQV

-514 VEPNGRPFRVYVG
+514 VEQNGRPFRVFVG
-527 AESTTTSVAGNLV
+527 AQSTTTSVAGNLV

-549 DWLPISGSLKA
+549 VWLPISGNLKN
-560 GGTLPSTVQVTVNG
+560 GGTLPATVQVTVNN
-574 VKIIANVEYAKDN
+574 VKINANVEYAKDN
-587 EGNPAPAGDN
+587 EGHPAADN
-597 SKIKFAKFSVF
+597 SKIKFAKFSVD
-608 PGDLTKWADG
+608 PTDLTKWADG
-618 ATATGTIKDDENVTV
+618 ATATGTIKDGENVTV

-645 TVESTKAL
+645 TAESTKAL

-673 PHQGWTEEATA
+673 PAANAWTTA
-684 TTTGYKD
+684 NALTGYKD
-691 MNQAINGLKANF
+691 MNMAINGLKPNF
-703 VISIANADLLQSE
+703 VISIANADLKSE
-716 DGKHYYKKALN
+716 NGKNYYKNALN
-727 VGTLKADG
+727 VTATPWK
-735 TLSWDVEV
+735 VEV
-743 KNAKDDAGVALI
+743 NNAKDDAGVALI

-761 ETTIAYNYG
+761 ETTIGYNYG

-775 TPDKDYI
+775 NPTKDYKVI
-782 VNVETVQT
+782 VETVQT
-790 VFACPLAETAQTYSW
+790 VFACPLNTAAQTYAW
-805 KQYDVTDEDGNVTGH
+805 AQVPAVYGPNGQVVTPA
-820 KDVNVLTYNSPKTVV
+820 KDVNVLTYGSINTVIPNIFTNLIAHNSFDNTV
-835 DGINILSYIIGKNK
+835 
-849 FSGDEFGGELSSAN
+849 FGGKLSERYN
-863 VCGKYVTIKA
+863 KYVDIEA
-873 KLISNGSKN
+873 HLISNGSKL
-882 EDYFKAEVII
+882 EDYYTATVTNGVITFA
-892 MKAPWTHVV
+892 K
-901 TGSYIKFTPQSSAT
+901 QSAAT
-915 NPIAD
+915 NPTAD

-926 LTMTDAFGHENVY
+926 LTMTDAFGHKNVY
-939 KLPFTVKRAE
+939 ELPFTVKRAE

>member
-7 SALLMGVLTLSSVST
+7 SALLMGVVTLSSVST

-55 VTNAATSAQNAATKA
+55 VNNAASSAQNAATKA

-94 GTAVANAL
+94 GTDVAKAL

-119 SNAATAAAAA
+119 SNAATAATAA
-129 QDSANAALTKIAGLD
+129 QDSANAALTKVAGLD
-144 KDLKKLALN
+144 KELKKLALN

-161 QLKNS
+161 QLNKS

-211 WKSCEGNFIFN
+211 WNINGNSVFN

-240 GAKEVDDEKGEHSAD
+240 GAKEKDDQNGEHSAD

-303 VVDVEKFD
+303 VVDVEKYD
-311 NLLTTTRASETGLW
+311 KLLTRASETGLW

-332 DGVQKENVE
+332 DGVKPANVA
-341 QKAENGGHILYAVA
+341 QTDENGNHILYAVA

-374 VSTYDLSVQGTTPYE
+374 VSTYDLTVR
-389 GAKNLDNVMVKAES
+389 GAYNYAGATDLGDVKVKAES
-403 KSKEDWKKVS
+403 KNWKTVS
-413 ELKPNTGA
+413 SLTPNAGTTA

-433 LVSFENLAK
+433 LVSFENLPN

-454 AGESDASELNAWNS
+454 AGQSGSSELNAWKS
-468 YEYKGLNQVVAVEN
+468 YDYKGLNQVVAVEN
-482 GLGKGTLNINIKGQP
+482 GTGVGTLNINIKGQV

-514 VEPNGRPFRVYVG
+514 VEQNGRPFRVFVG
-527 AESTTTSVAGNLV
+527 AQSTTTSVAGNLV

-549 DWLPISGSLKA
+549 EWLPITGSLKN
-560 GGTLPSTVQVTVNG
+560 GGSLPATVQVTVNN
-574 VKIIANVEYAKDN
+574 VKINAHVEYAKDN
-587 EGNPAPAGDN
+587 EGHSATEN
-597 SKIKFAKFSVF
+597 SKIKFAKFSVA
-608 PGDLTKWADG
+608 PTDLTKWADG
-618 ATATGTIKDDENVTV
+618 ATATGTIKDGENVTV

-645 TVESTKAL
+645 TAESTKDL

-673 PHQGWTEEATA
+673 PAANAWTTA
-684 TTTGYKD
+684 NALTGYKD
-691 MNQAINGLKANF
+691 MNNAINGLKANF
-703 VISIANADLLQSE
+703 VISIANADLKSE
-716 DGKHYYKKALN
+716 NGKNYYKNALN
-727 VGTLKADG
+727 VTATPWK
-735 TLSWDVEV
+735 VEV
-743 KNAKDDAGVALI
+743 NNAKDDAGVALI

-761 ETTIAYNYG
+761 ETTIGYNYG

-775 TPDKDYI
+775 NPTKDYKVI
-782 VNVETVQT
+782 VETVQT
-790 VFACPLAETAQTYSW
+790 VFACPLNTAAQTYAW
-805 KQYDVTDEDGNVTGH
+805 AQVPAVYGPNGQVVTPA
-820 KDVNVLTYNSPKTVV
+820 KDVNVLTYGSTNTVIPNIFTNLIAHNSFDNTV
-835 DGINILSYIIGKNK
+835 
-849 FSGDEFGGELSSAN
+849 FGGKLSERYN
-863 VCGKYVTIKA
+863 KYVDIEA
-873 KLISNGSKN
+873 HLISNGSKL
-882 EDYFKAEVII
+882 EDYYTATVTNGVITFA
-892 MKAPWTHVV
+892 K
-901 TGSYIKFTPQSSAT
+901 QSAAT
-915 NPIAD
+915 NPTAD

>member
-40 NKAALSSDVEALKTQ
+40 NKAALSSDVEALRTQ
-55 VTNAATSAQNAATKA
+55 VNNAATSAQNAATKA

-94 GTAVANAL
+94 GTDVAKAL

-119 SNAATAAAAA
+119 SNAATAATAA

-144 KDLKKLALN
+144 NELKKLALS

-161 QLKNS
+161 QLKTS
-166 LDSLAQVINEATSD
+166 LDSLSQVINEATSD

-203 TEVSLMGS
+203 TEVSLVGS
-211 WKSCEGNFIFN
+211 WNNTNGNTVWN
-222 GDCNLW
+222 SDSYLW
-228 FQTGTIGANYTF
+228 FKTGTIGANYTF
-240 GAKEVDDEKGEHSAD
+240 GAKEQDDEEGEHSAD
-255 PKKSYVKDASIN
+255 PKKSYVKGASIN

-303 VVDVEKFD
+303 VVDVEKYD
-311 NLLTTTRASETGLW
+311 KLLTRASETGLW

-332 DGVQKENVE
+332 DGVKPANVA
-341 QKAENGGHILYAVA
+341 QTDENGNHILYAVA

-369 ASRYV
+369 ANRYV
-374 VSTYDLSVQGTTPYE
+374 VSTYDLTVQGAYNYV
-389 GAKNLDNVMVKAES
+389 GATDLGDVKVKA
-403 KSKEDWKKVS
+403 KSKDWKTVS
-413 ELKPNTGA
+413 SIKPNTSA
-421 TDLVYAANGENV
+421 TGVSELVYAANGEDI
-433 LVSFENLAK
+433 LVSFENLPN
-442 VDRFYVVRDDMH
+442 VDRFYVVRDDKH
-454 AGESDASELNAWNS
+454 ADESGSSELNAWKS
-468 YEYKGLNQVVAVEN
+468 YEYQGLNQVVAVEN
-482 GLGKGTLNINIKGQP
+482 GLGVDTLKIKINGQV

-514 VEPNGRPFRVYVG
+514 VEQNGRPFRVYVG
-527 AESTTTSVAGNLV
+527 AQSTTTSVAGNLV

-549 DWLPISGSLKA
+549 GWLPISGSLKN
-560 GGTLPSTVQVTVNG
+560 GGSLPPFVWVTVN
-574 VKIIANVEYAKDN
+574 NVNIKAYVQYAKDKD
-587 EGNPAPAGDN
+587 GNSATEN
-597 SKIKFAKFSVF
+597 SKIKFAKFSVA

-618 ATATGTIKDDENVTV
+618 ATATGTIKDGENVTV
-633 NTISVSLTKVMP
+633 NTIAVSLTKVMP
-645 TVESTKAL
+645 TAETTKDL

-665 GVYTAYLY
+665 NVYTAYLY
-673 PHQGWTEEATA
+673 PAGNAWTTA
-684 TTTGYKD
+684 NALTGYKD
-691 MNQAINGLKANF
+691 MNMAINGLKPNF
-703 VISIANADLLQSE
+703 VISIANADLQSE
-716 DGKHYYKKALN
+716 NGKNYYKKALE
-727 VGTLKADG
+727 VTGTPWK
-735 TLSWDVEV
+735 VEV
-743 KNAKDDAGVALI
+743 NNAKDDAGVALI

-775 TPDKDYI
+775 TPNKDYVI
-782 VNVETVQT
+782 PVQTVQT
-790 VFACPLAETAQTYSW
+790 VFACPLAKTAQTYDW
-805 KQYDVTDEDGNVTGH
+805 TKHLKTAATATTPAVYE
-820 KDVNVLTYNSPKTVV
+820 DVNVLTYGSVKTV
-835 DGINILSYIIGKNK
+835 IPNIFNCLVAHNSFDNTV
-849 FSGDEFGGELSSAN
+849 FGGALSDAK
-863 VCGKYVTIKA
+863 VYGKYVNIDA
-873 KLISNGSKN
+873 KLISNGSQL
-882 EDYFKAEVII
+882 EDYYTATVTNGQIRFFK
-892 MKAPWTHVV
+892 
-901 TGSYIKFTPQSSAT
+901 QSAAT
-915 NPIAD
+915 NPTAD
-920 VASTLV
+920 VESTLV
-926 LTMTDAFGHENVY
+926 LTMTDAFGHKNIYE
-939 KLPFTVKRAE
+939 LPFKVKRAE

>member
-55 VTNAATSAQNAATKA
+55 VNNAASSAQNAATKA

-94 GTAVANAL
+94 GTDVAKALTDAANAA

-119 SNAATAAAAA
+119 TAA

-144 KDLKKLALN
+144 KELKKLALN

-161 QLKNS
+161 QLNKS

-211 WKSCEGNFIFN
+211 WNSIDGNSIFN
-222 GDCNLW
+222 GQSNLR

-240 GAKEVDDEKGEHSAD
+240 GAKEKDDLEGEHSAD
-255 PKKSYVKDASIN
+255 PKKSYVKGASIN

-294 GNDLDKLVK
+294 GNDLNKLVK
-303 VVDVEKFD
+303 VVDVEKYD
-311 NLLTTTRASETGLW
+311 NLLTRASETGLW

-332 DGVQKENVE
+332 DGVKPENVA
-341 QKAENGGHILYAVA
+341 QTAENGQNILYAVA

-374 VSTYDLSVQGTTPYE
+374 VSTYDLTVK
-389 GAKNLDNVMVKAES
+389 GAYNYVGANDLGAVKVKAES
-403 KSKEDWKKVS
+403 KNWKTLD
-413 ELKPNTGA
+413 ELKPTGS
-421 TDLVYAANGENV
+421 DLVYAANGENI
-433 LVSFENLAK
+433 LVSFENVANA
-442 VDRFYVVRDDMH
+442 DRFYVVRDDKH

-468 YEYKGLNQVVAVEN
+468 YEYKNLNKVVAVEN
-482 GLGKGTLNINIKGQP
+482 GNGKATLNIKINGQV

-514 VEPNGRPFRVYVG
+514 VEQNGRPFRVYVG
-527 AESTTTSVAGNLV
+527 AQSTTTSVAGNLV

-549 DWLPISGSLKA
+549 GWLPISGSLKT
-560 GGTLPSTVQVTVNG
+560 GGTLPSTVKVTVNN
-574 VKIIANVEYAKDN
+574 VKIDATVEYAKDN
-587 EGNPAPAGDN
+587 EGHPAADN
-597 SKIKFAKFSVF
+597 SKIKFAKFSVAAA
-608 PGDLTKWADG
+608 DLTKWADG
-618 ATATGTIKDDENVTV
+618 ATATGTIKDGENVTV

-645 TVESTKAL
+645 TAETTKAL

-658 KDNQLNN
+658 KDNQLKND
-665 GVYTAYLY
+665 VYTAYLY
-673 PHQGWTEEATA
+673 PANNAWTTA
-684 TTTGYKD
+684 AATGYKD
-691 MNQAINGLKANF
+691 MNQAINGLNTNF
-703 VISIANADLLQSE
+703 VISIANAELKSE
-716 DGKHYYKKALN
+716 NGKNYYKNALDVTATPWKVN
-727 VGTLKADG
+727 V
-735 TLSWDVEV
+735 S
-743 KNAKDDAGVALI
+743 NAKDDAGVALI

-761 ETTIAYNYG
+761 ETTIGYNYG

-775 TPDKDYI
+775 TPNDDYI
-782 VNVETVQT
+782 VKVQKVQT
-790 VFACPLAETAQTYSW
+790 VFACPLNTAAQTYAW
-805 KQYDVTDEDGNVTGH
+805 AQVPAVYGTNGQVVTPA
-820 KDVNVLTYNSPKTVV
+820 KDVNVLTYGSTVTVV
-835 DGINILSYIIGKNK
+835 TNIFNNLIAHNSFDNTV
-849 FSGDEFGGELSSAN
+849 FGGKLSERYN
-863 VCGKYVTIKA
+863 KYVHIDA
-873 KLISNGSKN
+873 KLISNGSQL
-882 EDYFKAEVII
+882 EDYYTATVTNGVITFH
-892 MKAPWTHVV
+892 K
-901 TGSYIKFTPQSSAT
+901 QSAAT
-915 NPIAD
+915 NPTAD

>member
-55 VTNAATSAQNAATKA
+55 VNNAATSAQNAATKA

-94 GTAVANAL
+94 GTDVAKAL

-119 SNAATAAAAA
+119 ATA

-144 KDLKKLALN
+144 KELKNLALN

-166 LDSLAQVINEATSD
+166 LDSLSQVINEATSD

-211 WKSCEGNFIFN
+211 WNSSDGNSIFN
-222 GDCNLW
+222 GQSNLW

-240 GAKEVDDEKGEHSAD
+240 GAKEKDDLEGEHSAD
-255 PKKSYVKDASIN
+255 PKKSYVKGASIN
-267 FPSEFLVRINPVN
+267 FPSQFLVRINPVN

-303 VVDVEKFD
+303 VVDVEKYD
-311 NLLTTTRASETGLW
+311 NLLTRASETGLW

-332 DGVQKENVE
+332 DGVKPENVA
-341 QKAENGGHILYAVA
+341 QIAENGQNILYAVA

-374 VSTYDLSVQGTTPYE
+374 VSTYDLTVN
-389 GAKNLDNVMVKAES
+389 GAYDYDGAHDLGAVKVKAES
-403 KSKEDWKKVS
+403 KGWKTLD
-413 ELKPNTGA
+413 ELKPTGS
-421 TDLVYAANGENV
+421 DLVYAANGENI
-433 LVSFENLAK
+433 LVSFENVANA
-442 VDRFYVVRDDMH
+442 DRFYVVRDDKH

-468 YEYKGLNQVVAVEN
+468 YEYKNLNKVVAVEN
-482 GLGKGTLNINIKGQP
+482 GNGKATLNIKINGQV

-514 VEPNGRPFRVYVG
+514 VEQNGRPFRVYVG
-527 AESTTTSVAGNLV
+527 AQSTTTSVAGNLV

-549 DWLPISGSLKA
+549 GWLPISGSLKT
-560 GGTLPSTVQVTVNG
+560 GGTLPSTVKVTVNN
-574 VKIIANVEYAKDN
+574 VKIDATVEYAKDN
-587 EGNPAPAGDN
+587 EGHPAADN
-597 SKIKFAKFSVF
+597 SKIKFAKFSVAAA
-608 PGDLTKWADG
+608 DLTKWADG
-618 ATATGTIKDDENVTV
+618 ATATGTIKDGENVTV

-645 TVESTKAL
+645 TAETTKAL

-658 KDNQLNN
+658 KDNQLKND
-665 GVYTAYLY
+665 VYTAYLY
-673 PHQGWTEEATA
+673 PANNAWTTA
-684 TTTGYKD
+684 AATGYKD
-691 MNQAINGLKANF
+691 MNQAINGLNTNF
-703 VISIANADLLQSE
+703 VISIANAELKSE
-716 DGKHYYKKALN
+716 NGKNYYKNALDVTATPWKVN
-727 VGTLKADG
+727 V
-735 TLSWDVEV
+735 S
-743 KNAKDDAGVALI
+743 NAKDDAGVALI

-761 ETTIAYNYG
+761 ETTIGYNYG
-770 KISSV
+770 RISSV
-775 TPDKDYI
+775 TPNDDYI
-782 VNVETVQT
+782 VKVQKVQT
-790 VFACPLAETAQTYSW
+790 VFACPLNTAAQTYAW
-805 KQYDVTDEDGNVTGH
+805 AQVPAVYGTNGQVVTPA
-820 KDVNVLTYNSPKTVV
+820 KDVNVLTYGSTVTVV
-835 DGINILSYIIGKNK
+835 TNIFTNLIAHNSFDNTV
-849 FSGDEFGGELSSAN
+849 FGGKLSAVYN
-863 VCGKYVTIKA
+863 KYVHIDA
-873 KLISNGSKN
+873 KLISNGSLL
-882 EDYFKAEVII
+882 EDYYTATVTNGVITFH
-892 MKAPWTHVV
+892 K
-901 TGSYIKFTPQSSAT
+901 QSAAT
-915 NPIAD
+915 NPTAD

>member
-1 MKRKYL
+1 MA
-7 SALLMGVLTLSSVST
+7 SMST

-55 VTNAATSAQNAATKA
+55 VNNAATSAQNAATKA

-87 KALATKN
+87 KALATQN
-94 GTAVANAL
+94 GTDVAKAL

-119 SNAATAAAAA
+119 SNAADAAKTA

-144 KDLKKLALN
+144 KELKNLALN

-161 QLKNS
+161 QLKKS
-166 LDSLAQVINEATSD
+166 LDSLSTVINEATSD

-211 WKSCEGNFIFN
+211 WNNNTGNSIFN

-228 FQTGTIGANYTF
+228 FQTGTIGVNYTF
-240 GAKEVDDEKGEHSAD
+240 GAKEKDDKNGEHSAD

-267 FPSEFLVRINPVN
+267 FPSEFLVRVNPVN

-303 VVDVEKFD
+303 VVDVEKYD
-311 NLLTTTRASETGLW
+311 NLLTSRASETGLW

-332 DGVQKENVE
+332 DGVKKENVA
-341 QKAENGGHILYAVA
+341 QRAENGQYILYAVA

-374 VSTYDLSVQGTTPYE
+374 VSTYDLTVRGAYDYQGATDL
-389 GAKNLDNVMVKAES
+389 GKVKVKAES
-403 KSKEDWKKVS
+403 KDWKTVS
-413 ELKPNTGA
+413 SLKPNPSA
-421 TDLVYAANGENV
+421 TDLVYAATGENV
-433 LVSFENLAK
+433 LVSFENLSN
-442 VDRFYVVRDDMH
+442 VDRFYVVRDDKH
-454 AGESDASELNAWNS
+454 ADESGSSELNAWKS
-468 YEYKGLNQVVAVEN
+468 YEYQGLNEVVAVEN
-482 GLGKGTLNINIKGQP
+482 GNGKATLNIKINGQV

-514 VEPNGRPFRVYVG
+514 VEQNGRPFRVYVG
-527 AESTTTSVAGNLV
+527 AQSTTTSVAGNLV

-549 DWLPISGSLKA
+549 GWLPISGSLENGA
-560 GGTLPSTVQVTVNG
+560 DLPSTVWVTVNN
-574 VKIIANVEYAKDN
+574 VKIKANVEYAKDN
-587 EGNPAPAGDN
+587 EGHSTADN
-597 SKIKFAKFSVF
+597 SKIKFAKFSVAAA
-608 PGDLTKWADG
+608 DLTKWADG
-618 ATATGTIKDDENVTV
+618 ATATGTIKDNANVTV

-645 TVESTKAL
+645 TAETTKAL

-673 PHQGWTEEATA
+673 PAADAWTTA
-684 TTTGYKD
+684 NVATGYKD
-691 MNQAINGLKANF
+691 MNQAINGLNTNF
-703 VISIANADLLQSE
+703 VISIANADLKAE
-716 DGKHYYKKALN
+716 NGKNYYKNALN
-727 VGTLKADG
+727 VTATPWK
-735 TLSWDVEV
+735 VEV
-743 KNAKDDAGVALI
+743 NNAKDDAGVALI

-761 ETTIAYNYG
+761 ETTIGYNYG

-775 TPDKDYI
+775 KPTEDYI

-790 VFACPLAETAQTYSW
+790 VFACPLNTAAQTYAW
-805 KQYDVTDEDGNVTGH
+805 AQVPAVYDTSGQVVTH
-820 KDVNVLTYNSPKTVV
+820 AKDVNVLTYGSEETVITNIFDCLVAHNSFDNTV
-835 DGINILSYIIGKNK
+835 
-849 FSGDEFGGELSSAN
+849 FGGKLSERYN
-863 VCGKYVTIKA
+863 KYVNIDA
-873 KLISNGSKN
+873 KLISNGSKL
-882 EDYFKAEVII
+882 EDYYKA
-892 MKAPWTHVV
+892 KVV
-901 TGSYIKFTPQSSAT
+901 GGAITFHQQSAAT
-915 NPIAD
+915 NPTAD

-939 KLPFTVKRAE
+939 ELPFTVKRAK

>member
-40 NKAALSSDVEALKTQ
+40 NKAALSSDVEALRTQ
-55 VTNAATSAQNAATKA
+55 VNNAATSAQNAATKA

-94 GTAVANAL
+94 GTDVAKAL

-110 AASNAATAA
+110 DAANAATAA
-119 SNAATAAAAA
+119 TAA

-144 KDLKKLALN
+144 RDLKNLALN

-166 LDSLAQVINEATSD
+166 LDSLSQVINEATSD
-180 SIANLT
+180 SIAKLT

-211 WKSCEGNFIFN
+211 WNYNGNSIFN
-222 GDCNLW
+222 SKCNLW

-240 GAKEVDDEKGEHSAD
+240 GAKETDDANGEHSAD
-255 PKKSYVKDASIN
+255 PKKSYVKNASIN

-303 VVDVEKFD
+303 VVDVEKYD
-311 NLLTTTRASETGLW
+311 KLLTRASETGLW

-332 DGVQKENVE
+332 DGVKPENVA
-341 QKAENGGHILYAVA
+341 QTDENGRNILYAVA

-374 VSTYDLSVQGTTPYE
+374 ASTYDLTVE
-389 GAKNLDNVMVKAES
+389 GAYDYDGATDLGTVKVKAES
-403 KSKEDWKKVS
+403 KNWKTVS
-413 ELKPNTGA
+413 SLKPNAGA
-421 TDLVYAANGENV
+421 TDLVYAANGEKV
-433 LVSFENLAK
+433 LVSFENLPN
-442 VDRFYVVRDDMH
+442 VDRFYVVRDDKH
-454 AGESDASELNAWNS
+454 ADESGSSELNAWKS
-468 YEYKGLNQVVAVEN
+468 YDYQGLNQVVAVEN
-482 GLGKGTLNINIKGQP
+482 GLGVDTLKINIKGQP

-514 VEPNGRPFRVYVG
+514 VEQKGRPFRVYVG
-527 AESTTTSVAGNLV
+527 AQSTTTSVAGNLV

-549 DWLPISGSLKA
+549 EWLPITGSLKN
-560 GGTLPSTVQVTVNG
+560 GGSLPATVQVTVNG
-574 VKIIANVEYAKDN
+574 VKINAHVEYAKDN
-587 EGNPAPAGDN
+587 EGHSAADN
-597 SKIKFAKFSVF
+597 SKIKFAKFSVA

-618 ATATGTIKDDENVTV
+618 ATATGTIKDGENVTV
-633 NTISVSLTKVMP
+633 NTINVSLTKVMP
-645 TVESTKAL
+645 TAETTKDL

-665 GVYTAYLY
+665 NVYTAYLY
-673 PHQGWTEEATA
+673 PAGNAWTTA
-684 TTTGYKD
+684 DALTGYKD
-691 MNQAINGLKANF
+691 MNYAINGLKPNF
-703 VISIANADLLQSE
+703 VISIANAALKSE
-716 DGKHYYKKALN
+716 NGKNFYKNALE
-727 VGTLKADG
+727 VTASPWK
-735 TLSWDVEV
+735 VEV
-743 KNAKDDAGVALI
+743 SNAKDDAGVALI

-775 TPDKDYI
+775 TPNEDYKI
-782 VNVETVQT
+782 TVQKVET
-790 VFACPLAETAQTYSW
+790 VFACPLAETAQTYAW
-805 KQYDVTDEDGNVTGH
+805 TQVPAVYNANGQVVTPA
-820 KDVNVLTYNSPKTVV
+820 KDVNVLTYGSNNTVIPNIFDHLVAHNSFDNTV
-835 DGINILSYIIGKNK
+835 
-849 FSGDEFGGELSSAN
+849 FGGKLSERYN
-863 VCGKYVTIKA
+863 KYVHIDA
-873 KLISNGSKN
+873 KLISKGSGL
-882 EDYFKAEVII
+882 EDYYTASVTNGVIRFA
-892 MKAPWTHVV
+892 K
-901 TGSYIKFTPQSSAT
+901 QSAAT
-915 NPIAD
+915 NPTAD
-920 VASTLV
+920 VESTLV
-926 LTMTDAFGHENVY
+926 LTMTDAFGHKNVY
-939 KLPFTVKRAE
+939 KLPFKVKRAE

>member
-55 VTNAATSAQNAATKA
+55 VTNAATSAQNAAAKA

-78 ANATEIATV
+78 TNKTEIDAV

-94 GTAVANAL
+94 GTDVAKAL

-119 SNAATAAAAA
+119 SNAATAAATA

-144 KDLKKLALN
+144 KELKKLALN

-166 LDSLAQVINEATSD
+166 LDSLSQVINEATSD

-211 WKSCEGNFIFN
+211 WNSYKGNSIFN
-222 GDCNLW
+222 NDCHLS
-228 FQTGTIGANYTF
+228 FQTGTIGKNYTF
-240 GAKEVDDEKGEHSAD
+240 GAKEKDDKNGEHSAD
-255 PKKSYVKDASIN
+255 PKKSYVKGASIN
-267 FPSEFLVRINPVN
+267 FPSQFLVRINPVN

-294 GNDLDKLVK
+294 GNDLNKLVK
-303 VVDVEKFD
+303 VVDVEKYD
-311 NLLTTTRASETGLW
+311 NLLTRASETGLW

-332 DGVQKENVE
+332 DGVKPENVA
-341 QKAENGGHILYAVA
+341 QQVNGRNILYAVA

-374 VSTYDLSVQGTTPYE
+374 VSTYDLTVNGAYNYVGADNLGNVQ
-389 GAKNLDNVMVKAES
+389 VKAES
-403 KSKEDWKKVS
+403 KDWKSVS
-413 ELKPNTGA
+413 SLKPNTGA
-421 TDLVYAANGENV
+421 SDLVYAANGEKV
-433 LVSFENLAK
+433 LVSFEHLAN
-442 VDRFYVVRDDMH
+442 VDRFYVVRDDKH
-454 AGESDASELNAWNS
+454 AGESGSSELNAWKS
-468 YEYKGLNQVVAVEN
+468 YDYKGLNKVVAVEN
-482 GLGKGTLNINIKGQP
+482 GLGVDTLSINIKGQV

-514 VEPNGRPFRVYVG
+514 VEQNGRPFRVYVG

-540 ATGKETMET
+540 ATGKQKMET
-549 DWLPISGSLKA
+549 DWLPISGSLKN
-560 GGTLPSTVQVTVNG
+560 GGDLPSTVQVTVNN
-574 VKIIANVEYAKDN
+574 VKINANVAYAKDN
-587 EGNPAPAGDN
+587 KGTTATKN
-597 SKIKFAKFSVF
+597 SEIKFAKFSVAAT
-608 PGDLTKWADG
+608 DLTKWADG
-618 ATATGTIKDDENVTV
+618 ATATGTIKDGENVTV

-645 TVESTKAL
+645 TAETTKDL

-658 KDNQLNN
+658 KDNQLKND
-665 GVYTAYLY
+665 VYTAYLY
-673 PHQGWTEEATA
+673 PANNAWTTA
-684 TTTGYKD
+684 AATGYKD
-691 MNQAINGLKANF
+691 MNQAINGLNTNF
-703 VISIANADLLQSE
+703 VISIANAELMSE
-716 DGKHYYKKALN
+716 NGKNYYKNALN
-727 VGTLKADG
+727 VTATPWK
-735 TLSWDVEV
+735 VEV
-743 KNAKDDAGVALI
+743 NNAKDDAGVALI

-761 ETTIAYNYG
+761 ETTIGYNYG

-775 TPDKDYI
+775 TPNDDYI
-782 VNVETVQT
+782 VKVQTVQT
-790 VFACPLAETAQTYSW
+790 VFACPLNTAAQTYAW
-805 KQYDVTDEDGNVTGH
+805 AQVPAVYGTNGQVVTPA
-820 KDVNVLTYNSPKTVV
+820 KDVNVLTYGSTVTVV
-835 DGINILSYIIGKNK
+835 TNIFTNLIAHNSFDNTV
-849 FSGDEFGGELSSAN
+849 FGGKLSERYN
-863 VCGKYVTIKA
+863 KYVHIDA
-873 KLISNGSKN
+873 KLISNGSQL
-882 EDYFKAEVII
+882 EDYYTATVTNGVITFH
-892 MKAPWTHVV
+892 K
-901 TGSYIKFTPQSSAT
+901 QSAAT
-915 NPIAD
+915 NPTAD

>member
-55 VTNAATSAQNAATKA
+55 VNNAASSAQNAATKA

-94 GTAVANAL
+94 GTDVAKALTDAANAA

-119 SNAATAAAAA
+119 TAA

-144 KDLKKLALN
+144 KELKKLALN

-161 QLKNS
+161 QLNKS

-203 TEVSLMGS
+203 TEVSLIGS
-211 WKSCEGNFIFN
+211 WNSIDGNSIFN
-222 GDCNLW
+222 GQSNLW

-240 GAKEVDDEKGEHSAD
+240 GAKEKDDLEGEHSAD
-255 PKKSYVKDASIN
+255 PKKSYVKGASIN

-294 GNDLDKLVK
+294 GNDLNKLVK
-303 VVDVEKFD
+303 VVDVEKYD
-311 NLLTTTRASETGLW
+311 NLLTRASETGLW

-332 DGVQKENVE
+332 DGVKPENVA
-341 QKAENGGHILYAVA
+341 QTAENGQNILYAVA

-374 VSTYDLSVQGTTPYE
+374 VSTYDLTVN
-389 GAKNLDNVMVKAES
+389 GAYNYVGANDLGAVKVKAES
-403 KSKEDWKKVS
+403 KNWKTLD
-413 ELKPNTGA
+413 ELKPTGS
-421 TDLVYAANGENV
+421 DLVYAANGENI
-433 LVSFENLAK
+433 LVSFENVANA
-442 VDRFYVVRDDMH
+442 DRFYVVRDDKH

-468 YEYKGLNQVVAVEN
+468 YEYNNFNKVVAVEN
-482 GLGKGTLNINIKGQP
+482 GNGKATLNIKINGQV

-514 VEPNGRPFRVYVG
+514 VEQNGRPFRVYVG

-540 ATGKETMET
+540 ATGKQKMET
-549 DWLPISGSLKA
+549 EWLPITGSLKN
-560 GGTLPSTVQVTVNG
+560 GGSLPATVQVIVNG
-574 VKIIANVEYAKDN
+574 VKINASVQYAKDKD
-587 EGNPAPAGDN
+587 GNPAADN
-597 SKIKFAKFSVF
+597 SKIKFAKFSVA

-618 ATATGTIKDDENVTV
+618 ATATGTIKDGENVTV

-645 TVESTKAL
+645 TAETTKDL

-658 KDNQLNN
+658 KDNQLKND
-665 GVYTAYLY
+665 VYTAYLY
-673 PHQGWTEEATA
+673 PANNAWTTA
-684 TTTGYKD
+684 AATGYKD
-691 MNQAINGLKANF
+691 MNQAINGLNTNF
-703 VISIANADLLQSE
+703 VISFANAALKAE
-716 DGKHYYKKALN
+716 NGKNYYKKALDVTATPWKVN
-727 VGTLKADG
+727 VR
-735 TLSWDVEV
+735 
-743 KNAKDDAGVALI
+743 NAKDDAGVALI

-761 ETTIAYNYG
+761 ETTIGYNYG

-775 TPDKDYI
+775 NPTQDYI

-790 VFACPLAETAQTYSW
+790 VFACPLNTAAQTYAW
-805 KQYDVTDEDGNVTGH
+805 AQVPAVYHNGQLVTPA
-820 KDVNVLTYNSPKTVV
+820 KDVNVLTYGSTVTVV
-835 DGINILSYIIGKNK
+835 NNIFTNLIAHNSFDNTV
-849 FSGDEFGGELSSAN
+849 FGGKLSDVAA
-863 VCGKYVTIKA
+863 KYVKIKA
-873 KLISNGSKN
+873 KLISNGSKL
-882 EDYFKAEVII
+882 EDYYTATVTDGVITFH
-892 MKAPWTHVV
+892 K
-901 TGSYIKFTPQSSAT
+901 QSAAT
-915 NPIAD
+915 NPTAD

>member
-1 MKRKYL
+1 
-7 SALLMGVLTLSSVST
+7 MGVLTLSSVST

-55 VTNAATSAQNAATKA
+55 VNNAASSAQNAATKA

-94 GTAVANAL
+94 GTDVAKALTDAANAA

-119 SNAATAAAAA
+119 TAA

-144 KDLKKLALN
+144 KELKKLALN

-161 QLKNS
+161 QLNKS

-203 TEVSLMGS
+203 TEVSVIGS
-211 WKSCEGNFIFN
+211 WNSSDGNSIFN
-222 GDCNLW
+222 GQSNLW
-228 FQTGTIGANYTF
+228 FHTGTIGANYTF
-240 GAKEVDDEKGEHSAD
+240 GAKEKDDLEGEHSAD
-255 PKKSYVKDASIN
+255 PKKSYVKGASIN

-294 GNDLDKLVK
+294 GNDLNKLVK
-303 VVDVEKFD
+303 VVDVEKYD
-311 NLLTTTRASETGLW
+311 NLLTRASETGLW

-332 DGVQKENVE
+332 DGVKPENVA
-341 QKAENGGHILYAVA
+341 QTAENGQNILYAVA

-374 VSTYDLSVQGTTPYE
+374 VSTYDLTVN
-389 GAKNLDNVMVKAES
+389 GAYDYDGAHDLGAVKVKAES
-403 KSKEDWKKVS
+403 KGWKTLD
-413 ELKPNTGA
+413 ELKPTGS
-421 TDLVYAANGENV
+421 DLVYAANGENI
-433 LVSFENLAK
+433 LVSFENVANA
-442 VDRFYVVRDDMH
+442 DRFYVVRDDKH

-468 YEYKGLNQVVAVEN
+468 YEYKNLNKVVAVEN
-482 GLGKGTLNINIKGQP
+482 GNGKATFNIKINGQV

-514 VEPNGRPFRVYVG
+514 VEQNGRPFRVYVG
-527 AESTTTSVAGNLV
+527 AQSTTTSVAGNLV

-549 DWLPISGSLKA
+549 GWLPISGSLKT
-560 GGTLPSTVQVTVNG
+560 GGTLPSTLTVTVNN
-574 VKIIANVEYAKDN
+574 VKIDATVEYAKDN
-587 EGNPAPAGDN
+587 EGHPAADN
-597 SKIKFAKFSVF
+597 SKIKFAKFSVAAA
-608 PGDLTKWADG
+608 DLTKWADG
-618 ATATGTIKDDENVTV
+618 ATATGTIKDGENVTV

-645 TVESTKAL
+645 TAETTKAL

-658 KDNQLNN
+658 KDNQLKND
-665 GVYTAYLY
+665 VYTAYLY
-673 PHQGWTEEATA
+673 PANNAWTTA
-684 TTTGYKD
+684 AATGYKD
-691 MNQAINGLKANF
+691 MNQAINGLNTNF
-703 VISIANADLLQSE
+703 VISIANAELKSE
-716 DGKHYYKKALN
+716 NGKNYYKNALDVTATPWKVN
-727 VGTLKADG
+727 V
-735 TLSWDVEV
+735 S
-743 KNAKDDAGVALI
+743 NAKDDAGVALI

-761 ETTIAYNYG
+761 ETTIGYNYG
-770 KISSV
+770 RISSV
-775 TPDKDYI
+775 TPNDDYI
-782 VNVETVQT
+782 VKVQKVQT
-790 VFACPLAETAQTYSW
+790 VFACPLNTAAQTYAW
-805 KQYDVTDEDGNVTGH
+805 AQVPAVYGTNGQVVTPA
-820 KDVNVLTYNSPKTVV
+820 KDVNVLTYGSTVTVV
-835 DGINILSYIIGKNK
+835 TNIFTNLIAHNSFDNTV
-849 FSGDEFGGELSSAN
+849 FGGKLSAVYN
-863 VCGKYVTIKA
+863 KYVHIDA
-873 KLISNGSKN
+873 KLISNGSLL
-882 EDYFKAEVII
+882 EDYYTATVTNGVITFH
-892 MKAPWTHVV
+892 K
-901 TGSYIKFTPQSSAT
+901 QSAAT
-915 NPIAD
+915 NPTAD

>member
-1 MKRKYL
+1 MA
-7 SALLMGVLTLSSVST
+7 SMST

-40 NKAALSSDVEALKTQ
+40 NKAALSSDVEALRTQ
-55 VTNAATSAQNAATKA
+55 VNNAATSAQNAATKA

-78 ANATEIATV
+78 ANATDIAKV
-87 KALATKN
+87 KELATKN
-94 GTAVANAL
+94 GTDVAKAL

-119 SNAATAAAAA
+119 SNAADAAKTA

-144 KDLKKLALN
+144 KELKNLALN

-166 LDSLAQVINEATSD
+166 LDSLSEVINKATSD

-203 TEVSLMGS
+203 TEVSLIGS
-211 WKSCEGNFIFN
+211 WNSNNDTGNSIFN
-222 GDCNLW
+222 DDCNLW

-240 GAKEVDDEKGEHSAD
+240 GAKEKDDKNGEHSAD

-267 FPSEFLVRINPVN
+267 FPSEFLVRVNPVN

-303 VVDVEKFD
+303 VVDVEKYD
-311 NLLTTTRASETGLW
+311 NLLTSRASETGLW

-332 DGVQKENVE
+332 DGVKKENVA
-341 QKAENGGHILYAVA
+341 QRAENGNNILYAVA

-374 VSTYDLSVQGTTPYE
+374 VSTYDLTVRGAYDYQGATDL
-389 GAKNLDNVMVKAES
+389 GAVKVKAES
-403 KSKEDWKKVS
+403 KDWKTVS
-413 ELKPNTGA
+413 SLQPNPGTGA

-433 LVSFENLAK
+433 LVSFENLSN
-442 VDRFYVVRDDMH
+442 VDRFYVVRDDKH
-454 AGESDASELNAWNS
+454 ADESGSSELNAWKS
-468 YEYKGLNQVVAVEN
+468 YEYQGLNEVVAVEN
-482 GLGKGTLNINIKGQP
+482 GNGKATLNIKINGQV

-514 VEPNGRPFRVYVG
+514 VEQKGRPFRVYVG
-527 AESTTTSVAGNLV
+527 AQSTTTSVAGNLV

-549 DWLPISGSLKA
+549 GWLPISGSLKNGA
-560 GGTLPSTVQVTVNG
+560 ALPSTVWVTVNN
-574 VKIIANVEYAKDN
+574 VKIEANVEYAKDN
-587 EGNPAPAGDN
+587 EGHSAADN
-597 SKIKFAKFSVF
+597 SKIKFAKFSVAAE
-608 PGDLTKWADG
+608 DLTKWADG
-618 ATATGTIKDDENVTV
+618 ATATGTIKDNANVTV

-645 TVESTKAL
+645 TAETTKAL

-673 PHQGWTEEATA
+673 PAADAWTTA
-684 TTTGYKD
+684 NVATGYKD
-691 MNQAINGLKANF
+691 MNQAINGLNTNF
-703 VISIANADLLQSE
+703 VISIANADLKAE
-716 DGKHYYKKALN
+716 NGKNYYKNALN
-727 VGTLKADG
+727 VTATPWK
-735 TLSWDVEV
+735 VEV
-743 KNAKDDAGVALI
+743 NNAKDDAGVALI

-761 ETTIAYNYG
+761 ETTIGYNYG

-775 TPDKDYI
+775 KPTEDYI

-790 VFACPLAETAQTYSW
+790 VFACPLNTAAQTYAW
-805 KQYDVTDEDGNVTGH
+805 AQVPAVYDTNGQVVTPA
-820 KDVNVLTYNSPKTVV
+820 KDVNVLTYGSEETVITNIFDCLVAHNSFDNTV
-835 DGINILSYIIGKNK
+835 
-849 FSGDEFGGELSSAN
+849 FGGKLSERYN
-863 VCGKYVTIKA
+863 KYVNIDA
-873 KLISNGSKN
+873 KLISNGSKL
-882 EDYFKAEVII
+882 EDYYKA
-892 MKAPWTHVV
+892 KVV
-901 TGSYIKFTPQSSAT
+901 GGAITFRQQSAAT
-915 NPIAD
+915 NPTAD

-926 LTMTDAFGHENVY
+926 LTMTDAFGHKNVY
-939 KLPFTVKRAE
+939 ELPFTVKRAK

>member
-55 VTNAATSAQNAATKA
+55 VNNAASSAQNAATKA

-94 GTAVANAL
+94 GTDVAKAL

-119 SNAATAAAAA
+119 SNAATAAATA
-129 QDSANAALTKIAGLD
+129 QDSANAALTKIAGMD
-144 KDLKKLALN
+144 KELKKLALN

-166 LDSLAQVINEATSD
+166 LDSLSQVINEATSD

-211 WKSCEGNFIFN
+211 WNSNNGTGNSIFN
-222 GDCNLW
+222 GDCKLW

-240 GAKEVDDEKGEHSAD
+240 GAKEKDDENGEHSAD
-255 PKKSYVKDASIN
+255 PKKSYVKGASIN
-267 FPSEFLVRINPVN
+267 FPSQFLVRINPVN

-294 GNDLDKLVK
+294 GNDLNKLVK
-303 VVDVEKFD
+303 VVDVEKYD
-311 NLLTTTRASETGLW
+311 NLLTSRASETGLW

-332 DGVQKENVE
+332 DGVKPANVA
-341 QKAENGGHILYAVA
+341 QIAENGQNILYAVA

-374 VSTYDLSVQGTTPYE
+374 VSTYDLTVR
-389 GAKNLDNVMVKAES
+389 GAYNYVGANDLGNVMVKAES
-403 KSKEDWKKVS
+403 KDWKTVS
-413 ELKPNTGA
+413 SIKSSSTSTNKPI
-421 TDLVYAANGENV
+421 YAANGENV
-433 LVSFENLAK
+433 LVSFENLSN
-442 VDRFYVVRDDMH
+442 VDRFYVVRDDKH

-468 YEYKGLNQVVAVEN
+468 YEYQGLNQVVAVEN
-482 GLGKGTLNINIKGQP
+482 GTGVGTLNINIKGQV

-514 VEPNGRPFRVYVG
+514 VEPAGRPFRVYVG
-527 AESTTTSVAGNLV
+527 AQSTTTSVAGNLV

-549 DWLPISGSLKA
+549 DWLPISGSLKN
-560 GGTLPSTVQVTVNG
+560 GGNLPSTVQVTVNN
-574 VKIIANVEYAKDN
+574 VKINASVAYAKDN
-587 EGNPAPAGDN
+587 EGHPAADN
-597 SKIKFAKFSVF
+597 SKIKFAKFSVAAV
-608 PGDLTKWADG
+608 DLTKWADG
-618 ATATGTIKDDENVTV
+618 ATATGTIKDNANLTF

-645 TVESTKAL
+645 TAETTKAL

-658 KDNQLNN
+658 KDNQLKND
-665 GVYTAYLY
+665 VYTAYLY
-673 PHQGWTEEATA
+673 PANNAWTTA
-684 TTTGYKD
+684 AATGYKD
-691 MNQAINGLKANF
+691 MNQAINGLNTNF
-703 VISIANADLLQSE
+703 VISIANADLKSE
-716 DGKHYYKKALN
+716 NGKNYYKNALN
-727 VGTLKADG
+727 VTATPWK
-735 TLSWDVEV
+735 VV
-743 KNAKDDAGVALI
+743 VNNAKDAAGVALI

-761 ETTIAYNYG
+761 ETTIGYNYG

-775 TPDKDYI
+775 TPNDDYI
-782 VNVETVQT
+782 VKVQTVQT
-790 VFACPLAETAQTYSW
+790 VFACPLNTAAQTYDW
-805 KQYDVTDEDGNVTGH
+805 TQVPAVYGTDGKVVTPA
-820 KDVNVLTYNSPKTVV
+820 KDVNVLTYGSEDTVIPNIFDNLEAHNSFDNTV
-835 DGINILSYIIGKNK
+835 
-849 FSGDEFGGELSSAN
+849 FGGKLSA
-863 VCGKYVTIKA
+863 VAAKYVKIEA
-873 KLISNGSKN
+873 KLISNGSKL
-882 EDYFKAEVII
+882 EDYYKAKVVGGAITFK
-892 MKAPWTHVV
+892 M
-901 TGSYIKFTPQSSAT
+901 QSAAT
-915 NPIAD
+915 NPTAD

-939 KLPFTVKRAE
+939 ELPFTVKRAK

>member
-40 NKAALSSDVEALKTQ
+40 NKAALSSDVEALRTQ
-55 VTNAATSAQNAATKA
+55 VTNAATSAQNAAAKA
-70 EEALTKAG
+70 EDALTKAG
-78 ANATEIATV
+78 ANATDIAKV
-87 KALATKN
+87 KELATKN
-94 GTAVANAL
+94 GTDVAKAL

-119 SNAATAAAAA
+119 SNAATAAATA

-144 KDLKKLALN
+144 KELKNLALN

-166 LDSLAQVINEATSD
+166 LDSLSEVINKATSD

-203 TEVSLMGS
+203 TEVSLIGS
-211 WKSCEGNFIFN
+211 YNDGVN
-222 GDCNLW
+222 GSSLFTDDCHLM
-228 FQTGTIGANYTF
+228 FKTGTIDANYTF
-240 GAKEVDDEKGEHSAD
+240 GAKEKDDLEGEHSAD
-255 PKKSYVKDASIN
+255 PKKSYVKGASIN

-311 NLLTTTRASETGLW
+311 KLLTSRASETGLW
-325 TVKVQLQ
+325 SVKVQLQ
-332 DGVQKENVE
+332 DGVKPENVE
-341 QKAENGGHILYAVA
+341 QKVEDGHILYAVA

-374 VSTYDLSVQGTTPYE
+374 VSTYDLTVNGTKDYE
-389 GAKNLDNVMVKAES
+389 GATDLGNVKVKAES
-403 KSKEDWKKVS
+403 KDWKTVS
-413 ELKPNTGA
+413 SIKPNGTN
-421 TDLVYAANGENV
+421 DPVYAANGENV
-433 LVSFENLAK
+433 LVSFENLSD
-442 VDRFYVVRDDMH
+442 VDRFYVVRDDKH
-454 AGESDASELNAWNS
+454 AGESDASELNAWKS
-468 YEYKGLNQVVAVEN
+468 YEYQGLNQVVAVEH
-482 GLGKGTLNINIKGQP
+482 GTGVGTLNIKINGQV

-514 VEPNGRPFRVYVG
+514 VEQNGRPFRVYVG
-527 AESTTTSVAGNLV
+527 AQSTTTSVAGNLV
-540 ATGKETMET
+540 AKGKNDMET
-549 DWLPISGSLKA
+549 DWLPISGNLKKE
-560 GGTLPSTVQVTVNG
+560 GTLPDHVEVTVNN
-574 VKIIANVEYAKDN
+574 VKINASVEYAKDN
-587 EGNPAPAGDN
+587 EGHPAADN
-597 SKIKFAKFSVF
+597 SKIKFAKFSVA
-608 PGDLTKWADG
+608 PEDLTKWADG
-618 ATATGTIKDDENVTV
+618 ATATGTIKDNANLTV

-645 TVESTKAL
+645 TAETTKAL

-673 PHQGWTEEATA
+673 PANNAWTTENVA
-684 TTTGYKD
+684 TGYKK
-691 MNQAINGLKANF
+691 MTQAINGLKENF
-703 VISIANADLLQSE
+703 VISIANADLKTE
-716 DGKHYYKKALN
+716 NGKDYYKKALEVIADPWN
-727 VGTLKADG
+727 VVV
-735 TLSWDVEV
+735 S
-743 KNAKDDAGVALI
+743 NAKDAAGVALI

-761 ETTIAYNYG
+761 ETTIGYNYG
-770 KISSV
+770 QISSV
-775 TPDKDYI
+775 NPTQDYI

-790 VFACPLAETAQTYSW
+790 IFACPLAETAQTYAWTKHVIPATETTPAVS
-805 KQYDVTDEDGNVTGH
+805 E
-820 KDVNVLTYNSPKTVV
+820 DVNVLTYGSKKTVI
-835 DGINILSYIIGKNK
+835 DNIFDCLKAHNSFDNT
-849 FSGDEFGGELSSAN
+849 EFGGALSAEK
-863 VCGKYVTIKA
+863 VYGKYVKIDA
-873 KLISNGSKN
+873 KLISNGSLL
-882 EDYFKAEVII
+882 EDYYTASVTDGEITFA
-892 MKAPWTHVV
+892 MK
-901 TGSYIKFTPQSSAT
+901 SSTT
-915 NPIAD
+915 NPTAD

-926 LTMTDAFGHENVY
+926 LTMTDAFGHKNVY

>member
-55 VTNAATSAQNAATKA
+55 VTNAATSAQNAAAKA

-78 ANATEIATV
+78 TNKTEIDAV
-87 KALATKN
+87 KALATQN
-94 GTAVANAL
+94 GTDVAKALIDAANAAS
-102 TDAANAAT
+102 DAANAAT
-110 AASNAATAA
+110 AAAN
-119 SNAATAAAAA
+119 A

-144 KDLKKLALN
+144 KELKKLALN

-166 LDSLAQVINEATSD
+166 LDSLSQVINQATSD

-203 TEVSLMGS
+203 TEVSLVGS
-211 WKSCEGNFIFN
+211 FTETVNGSSIIDKNCELLFK
-222 GDCNLW
+222 
-228 FQTGTIGANYTF
+228 TGKIGANYTF
-240 GAKEVDDEKGEHSAD
+240 GANEKDDQNGEHSAD
-255 PKKSYVKDASIN
+255 PKKSYVQDASIN

-303 VVDVEKFD
+303 VVDVEKYD
-311 NLLTTTRASETGLW
+311 NLLTRASETGLW

-332 DGVQKENVE
+332 DGVQKEIVE
-341 QKAENGGHILYAVA
+341 QKVDDKHILYAVA

-374 VSTYDLSVQGTTPYE
+374 VSTYDLTVNGAYDYK
-389 GAKNLDNVMVKAES
+389 GAKKLDKVKVKAES
-403 KSKEDWKKVS
+403 KERWKYVPS
-413 ELKPNTGA
+413 LKHYIKGVPKGVTKG

-433 LVSFENLAK
+433 LVSFEELPD
-442 VDRFYVVRDDMH
+442 VDRFYVVRDDNN
-454 AGESDASELNAWNS
+454 ADESGSSELNAWKS
-468 YEYKGLNQVVAVEN
+468 YEYQGLNKVVAVEN
-482 GLGKGTLNINIKGQP
+482 GTGVGTLNVKIKGQV

-514 VEPNGRPFRVYVG
+514 VETNGRSFRVYVG

-540 ATGKETMET
+540 ATGYQKMET
-549 DWLPISGSLKA
+549 VWLPISGSLKA
-560 GGTLPSTVQVTVNG
+560 GGTLPSSVELTVNN
-574 VKIIANVEYAKDN
+574 VKITANVKYAKDN
-587 EGNPAPAGDN
+587 KGNSAANN
-597 SKIKFAKFSVF
+597 SEIKFAMFSVAAA
-608 PGDLTKWADG
+608 DLTNWADG
-618 ATATGTIKDDENVTV
+618 ATATGTIKDNSNLTV

-645 TVESTKAL
+645 TVETTKDI

-673 PHQGWTEEATA
+673 PENNNWTSSAA
-684 TTTGYKD
+684 NGYKD
-691 MNQAINGLKANF
+691 MKSAINGLGANF
-703 VISIANADLLQSE
+703 IISIANAAEKDV
-716 DGKHYYKKALN
+716 DGKKYYQNSLEVKATPWN
-727 VGTLKADG
+727 VK
-735 TLSWDVEV
+735 V
-743 KNAKDDAGVALI
+743 KNAEDAAGVRLI

-790 VFACPLAETAQTYSW
+790 VFACPLNTAAQTYAW
-805 KQYDVTDEDGNVTGH
+805 EQVPAVYDSDGQVVTPAM
-820 KDVNVLTYNSPKTVV
+820 DVNVLTYGSTATVKPNIFKYLVAHNSF
-835 DGINILSYIIGKNK
+835 DNIV
-849 FSGDEFGGELSSAN
+849 FGGALSSAD
-863 VCGKYVTIKA
+863 VCGKYVSIEA

-882 EDYFKAEVII
+882 EDYFKA
-892 MKAPWTHVV
+892 HVKIQKNTATGKV
-901 TGSYIKFTPQSSAT
+901 TGCTITFTRNSTAT
-915 NPIAD
+915 NPTAD
-920 VASTLV
+920 VASTLE
-926 LTMTDAFGHENVY
+926 LTMKDAFGHENVY
-939 KLPFTVKRAE
+939 KLPFTVKRAK

>member
-55 VTNAATSAQNAATKA
+55 VNNAATSAQNAATKA

-94 GTAVANAL
+94 GTDVAKAL

-110 AASNAATAA
+110 AASDAATAA
-119 SNAATAAAAA
+119 ANAATAAANA

-144 KDLKKLALN
+144 RELKNLALT

-161 QLKNS
+161 QLKKS
-166 LDSLAQVINEATSD
+166 LDSLSTVINQATSD

-211 WKSCEGNFIFN
+211 WNINGNSVFN
-222 GDCNLW
+222 SDCNLW

-240 GAKEVDDEKGEHSAD
+240 GAKEKDDLNGEHSAD
-255 PKKSYVKDASIN
+255 PKKSYVKDAYIN

-303 VVDVEKFD
+303 VVDVEKYD
-311 NLLTTTRASETGLW
+311 KLLTRASETGLW

-332 DGVQKENVE
+332 DGVKPADVAQID
-341 QKAENGGHILYAVA
+341 ENGRNILYAVA

-374 VSTYDLSVQGTTPYE
+374 VSTYDLTVE
-389 GAKNLDNVMVKAES
+389 GAYNYSGANDLGDVKVKAES
-403 KSKEDWKKVS
+403 KNWKTVS
-413 ELKPNTGA
+413 SLTPNAGTTA

-433 LVSFENLAK
+433 LVSFENLPN

-454 AGESDASELNAWNS
+454 AGQSGSSELNAWKS
-468 YEYKGLNQVVAVEN
+468 YDYKGLNQVVAVEN
-482 GLGKGTLNINIKGQP
+482 GTGVGTLNINIKGQV

-514 VEPNGRPFRVYVG
+514 VEQNGRPFRVFVG
-527 AESTTTSVAGNLV
+527 AQSTTTSVAGNLV

-549 DWLPISGSLKA
+549 VWLPISGNLKN
-560 GGTLPSTVQVTVNG
+560 GGTLPATVQVTVNN
-574 VKIIANVEYAKDN
+574 VKINANVEYAKDN
-587 EGNPAPAGDN
+587 EGHPAADN
-597 SKIKFAKFSVF
+597 SKIKFAKFSVDHT
-608 PGDLTKWADG
+608 DLTKWADG
-618 ATATGTIKDDENVTV
+618 ATATGTIKDGENVTV

-645 TVESTKAL
+645 TAESTKAL

-673 PHQGWTEEATA
+673 PAANAWTTA
-684 TTTGYKD
+684 NALTGYKD
-691 MNQAINGLKANF
+691 MNNAINGLKPNF
-703 VISIANADLLQSE
+703 VISIANADLKSE
-716 DGKHYYKKALN
+716 NGKNYYKNALN
-727 VGTLKADG
+727 VTATPWK
-735 TLSWDVEV
+735 VEV
-743 KNAKDDAGVALI
+743 NNAKDDAGVALI

-761 ETTIAYNYG
+761 ETTIGYNYG

-775 TPDKDYI
+775 NPTKDYKVI
-782 VNVETVQT
+782 VETVQT
-790 VFACPLAETAQTYSW
+790 VFACPLNTAAQTYAW
-805 KQYDVTDEDGNVTGH
+805 AQVPAVYGPNGQVVTPA
-820 KDVNVLTYNSPKTVV
+820 KDVNVLTYGSINTVIPNIFTNLIAHNSFDNTV
-835 DGINILSYIIGKNK
+835 
-849 FSGDEFGGELSSAN
+849 FGGKLSERYN
-863 VCGKYVTIKA
+863 KYVDIEA
-873 KLISNGSKN
+873 HLISNGSKL
-882 EDYFKAEVII
+882 EDYYTATVTNGVITFA
-892 MKAPWTHVV
+892 K
-901 TGSYIKFTPQSSAT
+901 QSAAT
-915 NPIAD
+915 NPTAD

-926 LTMTDAFGHENVY
+926 LTMTDAFGHKNVY
-939 KLPFTVKRAE
+939 ELPFTVKRAE

>member
-55 VTNAATSAQNAATKA
+55 VTNAATSAQNAAAKA

-78 ANATEIATV
+78 TNKTEIDAV
-87 KALATKN
+87 KTLATQN
-94 GTAVANAL
+94 GTDVAQAL

-119 SNAATAAAAA
+119 SNAATAATAA

-144 KDLKKLALN
+144 KELKKLALN

-161 QLKNS
+161 QLNKS

-203 TEVSLMGS
+203 TEVSLIGS
-211 WKSCEGNFIFN
+211 WFSGSGSSLWNN
-222 GDCNLW
+222 DCKLW

-240 GAKEVDDEKGEHSAD
+240 GAKEKDDQNGEHSAD
-255 PKKSYVKDASIN
+255 PKKSYVKGAPIN

-303 VVDVEKFD
+303 VVDVEKYD
-311 NLLTTTRASETGLW
+311 NLLTRASETGLW

-332 DGVQKENVE
+332 DGVKIKSDGL
-341 QKAENGGHILYAVA
+341 KAQNGNHILYAVA

-374 VSTYDLSVQGTTPYE
+374 VSTYDLTVQGTRPYV
-389 GAKNLDNVMVKAES
+389 GATDLGAVKVKAES
-403 KSKEDWKKVS
+403 KDWKS
-413 ELKPNTGA
+413 LYELKPKGS
-421 TDLVYAANGENV
+421 DLVYAANGENV
-433 LVSFENLAK
+433 LVSFEKLPN
-442 VDRFYVVRDDMH
+442 VDRFYVVRDDNN
-454 AGESDASELNAWNS
+454 ADESGSSELNAWKS
-468 YEYKGLNQVVAVEN
+468 YEYQGLNKVVAVEN

-514 VEPNGRPFRVYVG
+514 VEQNGRPFRVFVG

-549 DWLPISGSLKA
+549 DWLPISGSLKD
-560 GGTLPSTVQVTVNG
+560 GGDLPHTVQVTVNG
-574 VKIIANVEYAKDN
+574 VEIYAHVDYAKEDKVP
-587 EGNPAPAGDN
+587 NPDADN
-597 SKIKFAKFSVF
+597 SKIKFAKFSVAAT
-608 PGDLTKWADG
+608 DLTKWADG
-618 ATATGTIKDDENVTV
+618 ATATGTIKDGENVTV

-645 TVESTKAL
+645 TAESTKAL
-653 MKYSW
+653 MNYSW
-658 KDNQLNN
+658 KDNQLNKD
-665 GVYTAYLY
+665 VYTAYLY
-673 PHQGWTEEATA
+673 PAADAWTTA
-684 TTTGYKD
+684 NVTTGYKD

-703 VISIANADLLQSE
+703 VISIANAKLKDE
-716 DGKHYYKKALN
+716 NGKNYYKDALN
-727 VGTLKADG
+727 VTGTPTATG
-735 TLSWDVEV
+735 TLSWDVV
-743 KNAKDDAGVALI
+743 VNNAKDDAGVRLI

-761 ETTIAYNYG
+761 ETTIGYNYG

-775 TPDKDYI
+775 TPNEDYKII
-782 VNVETVQT
+782 VQKVQT
-790 VFACPLAETAQTYSW
+790 VFACPLAETAQTYAWTQVPARINSYG
-805 KQYDVTDEDGNVTGH
+805 QVVEPA
-820 KDVNVLTYNSPKTVV
+820 KDVNVLTYGSEETVKPNIFDYLVAHNSFDNT
-835 DGINILSYIIGKNK
+835 
-849 FSGDEFGGELSSAN
+849 EFGGALSAAK
-863 VCGKYVTIKA
+863 VYGKYVNIEA
-873 KLISNGSKN
+873 KLISNGSKLP
-882 EDYFKAEVII
+882 DYYTASVTNGVITFH
-892 MKAPWTHVV
+892 K
-901 TGSYIKFTPQSSAT
+901 QSTAT
-915 NPIAD
+915 NPTAD

-939 KLPFTVKRAE
+939 KLPFTVKRAQ

>member
-1 MKRKYL
+1 MA
-7 SALLMGVLTLSSVST
+7 SMST

-40 NKAALSSDVEALKTQ
+40 NKAALSSDVEALRTQ
-55 VTNAATSAQNAATKA
+55 VNNAATSAQNAATKA

-78 ANATEIATV
+78 ANATDIAKV
-87 KALATKN
+87 KELATKN
-94 GTAVANAL
+94 GTDVAKAL

-119 SNAATAAAAA
+119 SNAADAAKTA

-144 KDLKKLALN
+144 KELKNLALN

-166 LDSLAQVINEATSD
+166 LDSLSEVINKATSD

-203 TEVSLMGS
+203 TEVSLIGS
-211 WKSCEGNFIFN
+211 WNSNNHTGNSIFN
-222 GDCNLW
+222 DDCNLW

-240 GAKEVDDEKGEHSAD
+240 GAKEKDDKNGEHSAD

-267 FPSEFLVRINPVN
+267 FPSEFLVRVNPVN

-303 VVDVEKFD
+303 VVDVEKYD
-311 NLLTTTRASETGLW
+311 NLLTSRASETGLW

-332 DGVQKENVE
+332 DGVKKENVA
-341 QKAENGGHILYAVA
+341 QRAENGKNILYAVA

-360 SQAETVADA
+360 SQAETIADA

-374 VSTYDLSVQGTTPYE
+374 VSTYDLTVQGAYDYQ
-389 GAKNLDNVMVKAES
+389 GATDLGAVKVKAES
-403 KSKEDWKKVS
+403 KDWKTVS
-413 ELKPNTGA
+413 SLQPNPGA

-433 LVSFENLAK
+433 LVSFENLSN
-442 VDRFYVVRDDMH
+442 VDRFYVVRDDKH
-454 AGESDASELNAWNS
+454 ADESGSSELNAWKS
-468 YEYKGLNQVVAVEN
+468 YEYQGLNEVVAVEN
-482 GLGKGTLNINIKGQP
+482 GNGKATLNIKINGQV

-514 VEPNGRPFRVYVG
+514 VEQKGRPFRVYVG
-527 AESTTTSVAGNLV
+527 AQSTTTSVAGNLV

-549 DWLPISGSLKA
+549 GWLPISGSLKNGA
-560 GGTLPSTVQVTVNG
+560 ALPSTVWVTVNN
-574 VKIIANVEYAKDN
+574 VKIEANVEYAKDN
-587 EGNPAPAGDN
+587 EGHPAADN
-597 SKIKFAKFSVF
+597 SKIKFAKFSVAAA
-608 PGDLTKWADG
+608 DLTKWADG
-618 ATATGTIKDDENVTV
+618 ATATGTIKDNANVTV

-645 TVESTKAL
+645 TAETTKAL

-673 PHQGWTEEATA
+673 PAADAWTTA
-684 TTTGYKD
+684 NVATGYKD
-691 MNQAINGLKANF
+691 MNQAINGLNTNF
-703 VISIANADLLQSE
+703 VISIANADLKAE
-716 DGKHYYKKALN
+716 NGKNYYKNALN
-727 VGTLKADG
+727 VTATPWK
-735 TLSWDVEV
+735 VEV
-743 KNAKDDAGVALI
+743 NNAKDDAGVALI

-761 ETTIAYNYG
+761 ETTIGYNYG

-775 TPDKDYI
+775 KPTEDYI

-790 VFACPLAETAQTYSW
+790 VFACPLNTAAQTYAW
-805 KQYDVTDEDGNVTGH
+805 AQVPAVYDTNGKVVTPA
-820 KDVNVLTYNSPKTVV
+820 KDVNVLTYGSEETVITNIFDCLVAHNSF
-835 DGINILSYIIGKNK
+835 DNK
-849 FSGDEFGGELSSAN
+849 VFGGKLSERYN
-863 VCGKYVTIKA
+863 KYVNIDA
-873 KLISNGSKN
+873 KLISNGSKL
-882 EDYFKAEVII
+882 EDYYKAEVVDGKI
-892 MKAPWTHVV
+892 TFHQ
-901 TGSYIKFTPQSSAT
+901 QSAAT
-915 NPIAD
+915 NPTAD

-939 KLPFTVKRAE
+939 ELPFTVKRAK

>member
-55 VTNAATSAQNAATKA
+55 VNNAASSAQNAATKA

-94 GTAVANAL
+94 GTDVAKAL

-119 SNAATAAAAA
+119 SNAATAAATA
-129 QDSANAALTKIAGLD
+129 QDSANAALTKIAGMD
-144 KDLKKLALN
+144 KELKKLALN

-166 LDSLAQVINEATSD
+166 LDSLSDVINKATSD

-211 WKSCEGNFIFN
+211 WNSNNDTGNSIFN

-228 FQTGTIGANYTF
+228 FQTGTIDTNYTF
-240 GAKEVDDEKGEHSAD
+240 GAKEKDDKNGEHSAD

-267 FPSEFLVRINPVN
+267 FPSEFLVRVNPVN

-303 VVDVEKFD
+303 VVDVEKYD
-311 NLLTTTRASETGLW
+311 NLLTSRASETGLW

-332 DGVQKENVE
+332 DGVKKENVA
-341 QKAENGGHILYAVA
+341 QRAENGQNILYAVA

-374 VSTYDLSVQGTTPYE
+374 VSTYDLTVRGAYDYQGATDL
-389 GAKNLDNVMVKAES
+389 GAVKVKAES
-403 KSKEDWKKVS
+403 KDWKTVS
-413 ELKPNTGA
+413 SLKPNPGTGA

-433 LVSFENLAK
+433 LVSFENLSK
-442 VDRFYVVRDDMH
+442 VDRFYVVRDDKH
-454 AGESDASELNAWNS
+454 ADESGSSELNAWKS
-468 YEYKGLNQVVAVEN
+468 YEYRGLNEVVAVEN
-482 GLGKGTLNINIKGQP
+482 GNGKATLNIKINGQV

-514 VEPNGRPFRVYVG
+514 VEQKGRPFRVYVG
-527 AESTTTSVAGNLV
+527 AQSTTTSVAGNLV

-549 DWLPISGSLKA
+549 GWLPISGSLKNGA
-560 GGTLPSTVQVTVNG
+560 ALPSTVEVTVNG
-574 VKIIANVEYAKDN
+574 VKINASVLYAKDN
-587 EGNPAPAGDN
+587 KGAAADDN
-597 SKIKFAKFSVF
+597 SKIKFAKFSVAAA
-608 PGDLTKWADG
+608 DLTKWADG
-618 ATATGTIKDDENVTV
+618 ATATGTIKDGVNLTV

-645 TVESTKAL
+645 TAETTKAL
-653 MKYSW
+653 MNYKW

-673 PHQGWTEEATA
+673 PAADAWTTENVA
-684 TTTGYKD
+684 TGYKD
-691 MNQAINGLKANF
+691 MNQAINGLNTNF
-703 VISIANADLLQSE
+703 VISFANAALKAE
-716 DGKHYYKKALN
+716 NGKNYYKNALDVTATPWKVN
-727 VGTLKADG
+727 V
-735 TLSWDVEV
+735 S
-743 KNAKDDAGVALI
+743 NAKDDAGVALI

-761 ETTIAYNYG
+761 ETTISYNYG
-770 KISSV
+770 QISSV
-775 TPDKDYI
+775 KPNEDYI
-782 VNVETVQT
+782 VTVETVQT

-805 KQYDVTDEDGNVTGH
+805 KQYEVKDRNGKVTGH
-820 KDVNVLTYNSPKTVV
+820 KDVNVLTYGSTKTVI
-835 DGINILSYIIGKNK
+835 DNIFDCLVAHNSFDNTV
-849 FSGDEFGGELSSAN
+849 FGGELSAEK
-863 VCGKYVTIKA
+863 VYGKYVKIDA
-873 KLISNGSKN
+873 KLISNGSLL
-882 EDYFKAEVII
+882 EDYYTA
-892 MKAPWTHVV
+892 TV
-901 TGSYIKFTPQSSAT
+901 TNGQITFAKQSAAT
-915 NPIAD
+915 NPTAD

-926 LTMTDAFGHENVY
+926 LTMTDAFGHKNVY
-939 KLPFTVKRAE
+939 ELPFTVKRAE

>member
-40 NKAALSSDVEALKTQ
+40 NKAALSSDVEALRTQ
-55 VTNAATSAQNAATKA
+55 VNNAATSAQNAATKA

-94 GTAVANAL
+94 GTDVAKALTDAANAA

-119 SNAATAAAAA
+119 TAA
-129 QDSANAALTKIAGLD
+129 QDSANAALTKIAGMD
-144 KDLKKLALN
+144 KELKKLASN

-161 QLKNS
+161 QLKKS
-166 LDSLAQVINEATSD
+166 LDSLSTVINEATSD

-211 WKSCEGNFIFN
+211 WTSSDGNSIFN
-222 GDCNLW
+222 GQSNLW

-240 GAKEVDDEKGEHSAD
+240 GAKEKDDLEGEHSAD
-255 PKKSYVKDASIN
+255 PKKSYVKGASIN
-267 FPSEFLVRINPVN
+267 FPSQFLVRINPVN

-303 VVDVEKFD
+303 VVDVEKYD
-311 NLLTTTRASETGLW
+311 NLLTRASETGLW

-332 DGVQKENVE
+332 DGVKPENVA
-341 QKAENGGHILYAVA
+341 QIAENGQNILYAVA

-374 VSTYDLSVQGTTPYE
+374 VSTYDLTVN
-389 GAKNLDNVMVKAES
+389 GAYDYDGAHDLGAVKVKAES
-403 KSKEDWKKVS
+403 KGWKTLD
-413 ELKPNTGA
+413 ELKPTGS
-421 TDLVYAANGENV
+421 DLVYAANGENI
-433 LVSFENLAK
+433 LVSFENVANA
-442 VDRFYVVRDDMH
+442 DRFYVVRDDKH

-468 YEYKGLNQVVAVEN
+468 YEYKNLNKVVAVEN
-482 GLGKGTLNINIKGQP
+482 GNGKATLNIKINGQV

-514 VEPNGRPFRVYVG
+514 VEQNGRPFRVYVG
-527 AESTTTSVAGNLV
+527 AQSTTTSVAGNLV

-549 DWLPISGSLKA
+549 GWLPISGSLKT
-560 GGTLPSTVQVTVNG
+560 GGTLPSTVKVTVNN
-574 VKIIANVEYAKDN
+574 VKIDATVEYAKDN
-587 EGNPAPAGDN
+587 EGHPAADN
-597 SKIKFAKFSVF
+597 SKIKFAKFSVAAA
-608 PGDLTKWADG
+608 DLTKWADG
-618 ATATGTIKDDENVTV
+618 ATATGTIKDGENVTV

-645 TVESTKAL
+645 TAETTKAL

-658 KDNQLNN
+658 KDNQLKND
-665 GVYTAYLY
+665 VYTAYLY
-673 PHQGWTEEATA
+673 PANNAWTTA
-684 TTTGYKD
+684 AATGYKD
-691 MNQAINGLKANF
+691 MNQAINGLNTNF
-703 VISIANADLLQSE
+703 VISIANAELKSE
-716 DGKHYYKKALN
+716 NGKNYYKNALDVTATPWKVN
-727 VGTLKADG
+727 V
-735 TLSWDVEV
+735 S
-743 KNAKDDAGVALI
+743 NAKDDAGVALI

-761 ETTIAYNYG
+761 ETTIGYNYG

-775 TPDKDYI
+775 TPNDDYI
-782 VNVETVQT
+782 VKVQKVQT
-790 VFACPLAETAQTYSW
+790 VFACPLNTAAQTYAW
-805 KQYDVTDEDGNVTGH
+805 AQVPAVYGTNGQVVTPA
-820 KDVNVLTYNSPKTVV
+820 KDVNVLTYGSTVTVV
-835 DGINILSYIIGKNK
+835 TNIFNNLIAHNSFDNTV
-849 FSGDEFGGELSSAN
+849 FGGKLSERYN
-863 VCGKYVTIKA
+863 KYVHIDA
-873 KLISNGSKN
+873 KLISNGSQL
-882 EDYFKAEVII
+882 EDYYTATVTNGVITFH
-892 MKAPWTHVV
+892 K
-901 TGSYIKFTPQSSAT
+901 QSAAT
-915 NPIAD
+915 NPTAD

>member
-55 VTNAATSAQNAATKA
+55 VNNAASSAQNAATKA

-94 GTAVANAL
+94 GTDVAKAL

-119 SNAATAAAAA
+119 SNAATAAATA
-129 QDSANAALTKIAGLD
+129 QDSANAALTKIAGMD
-144 KDLKKLALN
+144 KELKKLALN

-166 LDSLAQVINEATSD
+166 LDSLSQVINEATSD

-211 WKSCEGNFIFN
+211 WDGYNGNSIWN
-222 GDCNLW
+222 GQCNLT
-228 FQTGTIGANYTF
+228 FETGTIPANYTF
-240 GAKEVDDEKGEHSAD
+240 GAKEKDDENGEHSAD

-294 GNDLDKLVK
+294 GNDLNKLIK
-303 VVDVEKFD
+303 VVDVEKYD
-311 NLLTTTRASETGLW
+311 KLLSRASETGLW

-332 DGVQKENVE
+332 DGVKPENVA
-341 QKAENGGHILYAVA
+341 QKTENGEHILYAVA

-374 VSTYDLSVQGTTPYE
+374 VSTYDLTVQGTRPYV
-389 GAKNLDNVMVKAES
+389 GANDLGSVKVKAES
-403 KSKEDWKKVS
+403 KGWKTLD
-413 ELKPNTGA
+413 ELKPTGS
-421 TDLVYAANGENV
+421 DLVYAANGENI
-433 LVSFENLAK
+433 LVSFENVANA
-442 VDRFYVVRDDMH
+442 DRFYVVRDDKH
-454 AGESDASELNAWNS
+454 AGESDASELNAWKS
-468 YEYKGLNQVVAVEN
+468 YEYQGLNQVVAVEK
-482 GLGKGTLNINIKGQP
+482 GLGKGTLNIKINGQV

-508 NYDGTL
+508 NYNGTL
-514 VEPNGRPFRVYVG
+514 VEQKGRPFRVYVG
-527 AESTTTSVAGNLV
+527 AQSTTTSVAGNLV

-549 DWLPISGSLKA
+549 DWLPITGNLKKD
-560 GGTLPSTVQVTVNG
+560 GTLPSTVWVTVNN
-574 VKIIANVEYAKDN
+574 VKIEANVEYAKDN
-587 EGNPAPAGDN
+587 EGHPAPADDN
-597 SKIKFAKFSVF
+597 SKIKFAKFSVNAA
-608 PGDLTKWADG
+608 DLTKWADG
-618 ATATGTIKDDENVTV
+618 ATATGTIKDNENVTV

-645 TVESTKAL
+645 TAEATKAL
-653 MKYSW
+653 MNYKW

-673 PHQGWTEEATA
+673 PAADAWTTA
-684 TTTGYKD
+684 NVATGYKD
-691 MNQAINGLKANF
+691 MEQAINGLNTNF
-703 VISIANADLLQSE
+703 VISFANAALKAE
-716 DGKHYYKKALN
+716 NGKNYYKNALDVTATPWKVN
-727 VGTLKADG
+727 V
-735 TLSWDVEV
+735 S
-743 KNAKDDAGVALI
+743 NAKDDAGVALI

-761 ETTIAYNYG
+761 ETTISYNYG

-775 TPDKDYI
+775 KPTEDYI

-790 VFACPLAETAQTYSW
+790 VFACPLNTVAQTYAW
-805 KQYDVTDEDGNVTGH
+805 AQVPAVYGTNGQVVTPA
-820 KDVNVLTYNSPKTVV
+820 KDVNVLTYGSEETVITNIFDCLVAHNSFDNTV
-835 DGINILSYIIGKNK
+835 
-849 FSGDEFGGELSSAN
+849 FGGKLSERYN
-863 VCGKYVTIKA
+863 KYVKIEA
-873 KLISNGSKN
+873 KLISNGSKL
-882 EDYFKAEVII
+882 EDYYTATVTNGVITFH
-892 MKAPWTHVV
+892 K
-901 TGSYIKFTPQSSAT
+901 QSAAT
-915 NPIAD
+915 NPTAD

>member
-55 VTNAATSAQNAATKA
+55 VTNAATSAQNAAAKA

-78 ANATEIATV
+78 TNKTEIDAV

-94 GTAVANAL
+94 GTDVAKAL

-119 SNAATAAAAA
+119 SNAATAAATA

-144 KDLKKLALN
+144 KELKKLALN

-166 LDSLAQVINEATSD
+166 LDSLSQVINEATSD

-211 WKSCEGNFIFN
+211 WNSYEGNSIFN
-222 GDCNLW
+222 NDCHLL
-228 FQTGTIGANYTF
+228 FQTGTIGKNYTF
-240 GAKEVDDEKGEHSAD
+240 GAKEKDDKNGEHSAD
-255 PKKSYVKDASIN
+255 PKKSYVKGASIN
-267 FPSEFLVRINPVN
+267 FPSQFLVRINPVN

-294 GNDLDKLVK
+294 GNDLNKLVK
-303 VVDVEKFD
+303 VVDVEKYD
-311 NLLTTTRASETGLW
+311 NLLTRASETGLW

-332 DGVQKENVE
+332 DGVKPENVA
-341 QKAENGGHILYAVA
+341 QQVNGRNILYAVA

-374 VSTYDLSVQGTTPYE
+374 VSTYDLTVNGAYNYVGADNLGNVQ
-389 GAKNLDNVMVKAES
+389 VKAES
-403 KSKEDWKKVS
+403 KDWKSVS
-413 ELKPNTGA
+413 SLKPNTGA
-421 TDLVYAANGENV
+421 SDLVYAANGEKV
-433 LVSFENLAK
+433 LVSFEHLAN
-442 VDRFYVVRDDMH
+442 VDRFYVVRDDKH
-454 AGESDASELNAWNS
+454 AGESGSSELNAWKS
-468 YEYKGLNQVVAVEN
+468 YDYKGLNKVVAVEN
-482 GLGKGTLNINIKGQP
+482 GLGVDTLSINIKGQV

-514 VEPNGRPFRVYVG
+514 VEQNGRPFRVYVG

-540 ATGKETMET
+540 ATGKQKMET
-549 DWLPISGSLKA
+549 DWLPISGSLKN
-560 GGTLPSTVQVTVNG
+560 GGDLPSTVQVTVNN
-574 VKIIANVEYAKDN
+574 VKINANVAYAKDN
-587 EGNPAPAGDN
+587 KGTTATKN
-597 SKIKFAKFSVF
+597 SEIKFAKFSVAAT
-608 PGDLTKWADG
+608 DLTKWADG
-618 ATATGTIKDDENVTV
+618 ATATGTIKDGENVTV

-645 TVESTKAL
+645 TAETTKDL

-658 KDNQLNN
+658 KDNQLKND
-665 GVYTAYLY
+665 VYTAYLY
-673 PHQGWTEEATA
+673 PANNAWTTA
-684 TTTGYKD
+684 AATGYKD
-691 MNQAINGLKANF
+691 MNQAINGLNTNF
-703 VISIANADLLQSE
+703 VISIANAELMSE
-716 DGKHYYKKALN
+716 NGKNYYKNALN
-727 VGTLKADG
+727 VTATPWK
-735 TLSWDVEV
+735 VEV
-743 KNAKDDAGVALI
+743 NNAKDDAGVALI

-761 ETTIAYNYG
+761 ETTIGYNYG

-775 TPDKDYI
+775 TPNDDYI
-782 VNVETVQT
+782 VKVQTVQT
-790 VFACPLAETAQTYSW
+790 VFACPLNTAAQTYAW
-805 KQYDVTDEDGNVTGH
+805 AQVPAVYGTNGQVVTPA
-820 KDVNVLTYNSPKTVV
+820 KDVNVLTYGSTVTVV
-835 DGINILSYIIGKNK
+835 TNIFTNLIAHNSFDNTV
-849 FSGDEFGGELSSAN
+849 FGGKLSERYN
-863 VCGKYVTIKA
+863 KYVHIDA
-873 KLISNGSKN
+873 KLISNGSQL
-882 EDYFKAEVII
+882 EDYYTATVTNGVITFH
-892 MKAPWTHVV
+892 K
-901 TGSYIKFTPQSSAT
+901 QSAAT
-915 NPIAD
+915 NPTAD

>member
-55 VTNAATSAQNAATKA
+55 VNNAATSAQNAATKA

-94 GTAVANAL
+94 GTDVAKAL

-119 SNAATAAAAA
+119 SNAATAAATA
-129 QDSANAALTKIAGLD
+129 QDSANAALTKIAGMD
-144 KDLKKLALN
+144 KELKKLALN

-166 LDSLAQVINEATSD
+166 LDSLSEVINQATSD

-186 KIVNGYKGG
+186 KVVNGYKGG

-211 WKSCEGNFIFN
+211 WNSIDGNSIFN
-222 GDCNLW
+222 GQSNLW

-240 GAKEVDDEKGEHSAD
+240 GAKEKDDLEGEHSAD
-255 PKKSYVKDASIN
+255 PKKSYVKGASIN

-294 GNDLDKLVK
+294 GNDLNKLVK
-303 VVDVEKFD
+303 VVDVEKYD
-311 NLLTTTRASETGLW
+311 NLLTRASETGLW

-332 DGVQKENVE
+332 DGVKPENVA
-341 QKAENGGHILYAVA
+341 QTAENGQNILYAVA

-360 SQAETVADA
+360 SQTETVADA

-374 VSTYDLSVQGTTPYE
+374 VSTYDLTVN
-389 GAKNLDNVMVKAES
+389 GAYNYVGANDLGAVKVKAES
-403 KSKEDWKKVS
+403 KNWKTLD
-413 ELKPNTGA
+413 ELKPTGS
-421 TDLVYAANGENV
+421 DLVYAANDEKI
-433 LVSFENLAK
+433 LVSFENVANA
-442 VDRFYVVRDDMH
+442 DRFYVVRDDKH

-468 YEYKGLNQVVAVEN
+468 YEYKNLNKVVAVEN
-482 GLGKGTLNINIKGQP
+482 GNGKATLNIKINGQV

-514 VEPNGRPFRVYVG
+514 VEQNGRPFRVYVG

-540 ATGKETMET
+540 ATGKQKMET
-549 DWLPISGSLKA
+549 DWLPISGSLKN
-560 GGTLPSTVQVTVNG
+560 GGDLPHTVKVTVNN
-574 VKIIANVEYAKDN
+574 VEINANVEYAKDN
-587 EGNPAPAGDN
+587 EGHPAADN
-597 SKIKFAKFSVF
+597 SKIKFAKFSVAAA
-608 PGDLTKWADG
+608 DLTKWADG
-618 ATATGTIKDDENVTV
+618 ATATGTIKDGENVTV

-645 TVESTKAL
+645 TAEATKAL
-653 MKYSW
+653 MNYKW

-673 PHQGWTEEATA
+673 PAAEAWTTENVA
-684 TTTGYKD
+684 TGYKD
-691 MNQAINGLKANF
+691 MNQAINGLNTNF
-703 VISIANADLLQSE
+703 VISFANAALKAE
-716 DGKHYYKKALN
+716 NGKNYYKNALDVTATPWKVN
-727 VGTLKADG
+727 V
-735 TLSWDVEV
+735 S
-743 KNAKDDAGVALI
+743 NAKDDAGVALI

-761 ETTIAYNYG
+761 ETTISYNYG

-775 TPDKDYI
+775 KPNEDYT
-782 VNVETVQT
+782 VTVETVQT
-790 VFACPLAETAQTYSW
+790 VFACPLNTAAQTYAW
-805 KQYDVTDEDGNVTGH
+805 AQVPAVYGTNGQVVTPA
-820 KDVNVLTYNSPKTVV
+820 KDVNVLTYGSEETVIPNIFKCLVAHNSFDNTV
-835 DGINILSYIIGKNK
+835 
-849 FSGDEFGGELSSAN
+849 FGGKLSERYN
-863 VCGKYVTIKA
+863 KYVKIEA
-873 KLISNGSKN
+873 KLISNGSKL
-882 EDYFKAEVII
+882 EDYYTATVTNGVITFH
-892 MKAPWTHVV
+892 K
-901 TGSYIKFTPQSSAT
+901 QSAAT
-915 NPIAD
+915 NPTAD

-926 LTMTDAFGHENVY
+926 LTMTDAFGHKNVY
-939 KLPFTVKRAE
+939 RLPFTVKRAE

>member
-40 NKAALSSDVEALKTQ
+40 NKAALSSDVEALRTQ
-55 VTNAATSAQNAATKA
+55 VNNAATSAQNAATKA

-78 ANATEIATV
+78 ANATDIAKV
-87 KALATKN
+87 KELATKN
-94 GTAVANAL
+94 GTDVAKAL

-110 AASNAATAA
+110 AASNAADAA
-119 SNAATAAAAA
+119 KTA

-144 KDLKKLALN
+144 KELKNLALN

-166 LDSLAQVINEATSD
+166 LDSLSDVINKATSD

-211 WKSCEGNFIFN
+211 WNSNNGTGNSIFN

-228 FQTGTIGANYTF
+228 FQTGTIGTNYTF
-240 GAKEVDDEKGEHSAD
+240 GAKEKDDKNGEHSAD

-267 FPSEFLVRINPVN
+267 FPSEFLVRVNPVN

-303 VVDVEKFD
+303 VVDVEKYD
-311 NLLTTTRASETGLW
+311 NLLTSRASETGLW

-332 DGVQKENVE
+332 DGVKKENVA
-341 QKAENGGHILYAVA
+341 QRAENGQNILYAVA

-374 VSTYDLSVQGTTPYE
+374 VSTYDLTVRGAYDYQGATDL
-389 GAKNLDNVMVKAES
+389 GAVKVKAES
-403 KSKEDWKKVS
+403 KDWKTVS
-413 ELKPNTGA
+413 SLKPNPGTGA

-433 LVSFENLAK
+433 LVSFENLSN
-442 VDRFYVVRDDMH
+442 VDRFYVVRDDKH
-454 AGESDASELNAWNS
+454 ADESGSSELNAWKS
-468 YEYKGLNQVVAVEN
+468 YEYQGLNEVVAVEN
-482 GLGKGTLNINIKGQP
+482 GNGKATLNIKINGQV

-514 VEPNGRPFRVYVG
+514 VEQKGRPFRVYVG
-527 AESTTTSVAGNLV
+527 AQSTTTSVAGNLV

-549 DWLPISGSLKA
+549 GWLPISGSLKNGA
-560 GGTLPSTVQVTVNG
+560 ALPSTVWVTVNN
-574 VKIIANVEYAKDN
+574 VKIEANVEYAKDN
-587 EGNPAPAGDN
+587 EGHSAADN
-597 SKIKFAKFSVF
+597 SKIKFAKFSVAAA
-608 PGDLTKWADG
+608 DLTKWADG
-618 ATATGTIKDDENVTV
+618 ATATGTIKDNANVTV

-645 TVESTKAL
+645 TAETTKAL

-673 PHQGWTEEATA
+673 PAADAWTTA
-684 TTTGYKD
+684 NVATGYKD
-691 MNQAINGLKANF
+691 MNQAINGLDTNF
-703 VISIANADLLQSE
+703 VISIANADLKAE
-716 DGKHYYKKALN
+716 NGKNYYKNALN
-727 VGTLKADG
+727 VTATPWK
-735 TLSWDVEV
+735 VV
-743 KNAKDDAGVALI
+743 VNNAKDDAGVALI

-761 ETTIAYNYG
+761 ETTIGYNYG

-775 TPDKDYI
+775 KPTEDYI

-790 VFACPLAETAQTYSW
+790 VFACPLNTAAQTYAW
-805 KQYDVTDEDGNVTGH
+805 AQVPAVYGTNGQVVTPA
-820 KDVNVLTYNSPKTVV
+820 KDVNVLTYGSEETVITNIFDCLVAHNSFDNTV
-835 DGINILSYIIGKNK
+835 
-849 FSGDEFGGELSSAN
+849 FGGKLSELYN
-863 VCGKYVTIKA
+863 KYVNIDA
-873 KLISNGSKN
+873 KLISNGSKL
-882 EDYFKAEVII
+882 EDYYKA
-892 MKAPWTHVV
+892 KVV
-901 TGSYIKFTPQSSAT
+901 GGAITFHQQSAAT
-915 NPIAD
+915 NPTAD

-939 KLPFTVKRAE
+939 ELPFTVKRAK